1 MKKRFIIIILALV
14 ASFASAQNGV
24 TFVVDENLA
33 PIDEDALD
41 MEDSQLRGSSALYGI
56 FREEGVLE
64 PIWIAKSFSDD
75 ERFYTFKGKDVFFQT
90 IVRAY
95 AEHRPLVLSPDM
107 VWLLISQGF
116 ARYVNAHS
124 DELRDQ
130 IVSHTEKM
138 DLVVET
144 TKNLLYEDADW
155 KKLIAGFAAQIS
167 EYTKGDIA
175 KTITADFTTTGVT
188 ERIAS
193 QVTLMETVKTY
204 FDYVIHYLGCGI
216 PSITLKGTPQ
226 DWQKVLEKTEQL
238 EKYGMGDWIK
248 SLNPILTEFIKA
260 SEGKPNQA
268 FWQNM
273 VKKEN
278 PDKLVGNKICDLR
291 KPTVLDGWML
301 KLFPDEN
308 GQTLDQVP
316 HTHEMPSERVYVDF
330 RYQVID
336 IANGNVLVDTPMELI
351 AGYIGT
357 EVDTLTHALTPKMGW
372 MVRQVESNEK
382 IVESLKKKAEEDSF
396 EGLDL
401 RVNRVPEHLAQL
413 KYIKRLTLNFTNK
426 VTLPEWFYGLQ
437 IDNLTIGGEMSE
449 EQEAAIWKHFPN
461 AILNY
466 KGAASMNFKN
476 NSDLEIIPNTGSLGR
491 QSLPSSPAKVKKA
504 KVGKLKAGDKI
515 SGTLSDG
522 MGPLFGATVCEI
534 DAKGRIIESAI
545 TDNNGQFTMKVQ
557 NPDDSLRFSYVG
569 MKTTKLAIDKTEY
582 KIKLQPVRRL
592 DDLMIKQK
600 RQSEPSTLPIPQREI
615 SYKDLDQIMEERGMV
630 KAEDL
635 ELEGDPVISN
645 RNNPRGLISL
655 TDEEQALVTSV
666 NDLGFNLIRTISLLD
681 PKSILLSPLGMTFAL
696 GQINNGAAGET
707 RKQINQVLGCKDK
720 ETAKINM
727 FCRKMLTE
735 APQLDKTTQLEI
747 TNEFISPKSFTP
759 KPAFTQVVKD
769 SYDTKFE
776 TSESEALKFTLK
788 NTIYFKGI
796 WADKFRKINT
806 KDEVFRCESGME
818 TTVPMMNQ
826 FHQFFYTENDLCQAL
841 CLPYS
846 NGAYQMIVLLPK
858 EEKTVCNVAWSLTAD
873 SWKKMYA
880 QMQRIDVDVKLPRF
894 ETESEEN
901 LAGTMTPLMPNA
913 FRMDKA
919 DFSNL
924 FDVKSCI
931 DRIKQVGHIKVD
943 ETGAEASVITSL
955 QGDLGSVKTVQPET
969 VRFHANHPFLYF
981 IREYSTGTIFFIGQY
996 MGS

>member
-1 MKKRFIIIILALV
+1 MKKSFIIIILALV

-124 DELRDQ
+124 DELRNQ

-144 TKNLLYEDADW
+144 EKDLLHEDADW
-155 KKLIAGFAAQIS
+155 KKLIAGFAAQIN
-167 EYTKGDIA
+167 EYTKGDVA

-188 ERIAS
+188 ERIVS

-204 FDYVIHYLGCGI
+204 FDYVVHYMGCGI
-216 PSITLKGTPQ
+216 PSITLMGTPQ

-238 EKYGMGDWIK
+238 EKYGMGDWFK
-248 SLNPILTEFIKA
+248 SLKPILTEFIKA

-278 PDKLVGNKICDLR
+278 PDKLVGNKVCDFR

-316 HTHEMPSERVYVDF
+316 HIHEMPSERVYVDF

-336 IANGNVLVDTPMELI
+336 IANGNVIVDTPMELI

-372 MVRQVESNEK
+372 MVRQIESNEK

-396 EGLDL
+396 DGLDL

-413 KYIKRLTLNFTNK
+413 KYIKRLTLNFTDK
-426 VTLPEWFYGLQ
+426 VALPEWFYGLQ
-437 IDNLTIGGEMSE
+437 IDNLTIKGEMSD
-449 EQEAAIWKHFPN
+449 EQEAAIKKHFPKADIRRIRKTLIVTN
-461 AILNY
+461 EPLIIVD
-466 KGAASMNFKN
+466 SVIFK
-476 NSDLEIIPNTGSLGR
+476 
-491 QSLPSSPAKVKKA
+491 
-504 KVGKLKAGDKI
+504 GKL
-515 SGTLSDG
+515 SDIDPATIKSQRVLKDAAATAVYG
-522 MGPLFGATVCEI
+522 SQGANGVIEI
-534 DAKGRIIESAI
+534 
-545 TDNNGQFTMKVQ
+545 
-557 NPDDSLRFSYVG
+557 
-569 MKTTKLAIDKTEY
+569 TTK
-582 KIKLQPVRRL
+582 
-592 DDLMIKQK
+592 
-600 RQSEPSTLPIPQREI
+600 QREVTNAVMPFSMKEI
-615 SYKDLDQIMEERGMV
+615 EAFEIE
-630 KAEDL
+630 A
-635 ELEGDPVISN
+635 EGDGVPN
-645 RNNPRGLISL
+645 ENNPRIQINLS
-655 TDEEQALVTSV
+655 DEEQTLVMSV
-666 NDLGFNLIRTISLLD
+666 NDLGFNLFRKVGASE
-681 PKSILLSPLGMTFAL
+681 SILLSPLGMTYAL
-696 GQINNGAAGET
+696 GLINNGAAGKT
-707 RKQINQVLGCKDK
+707 RTQINQVLGCDDK
-720 ETAKINM
+720 KAANINK

-735 APQLDKTTQLEI
+735 TPKLDKLATI
-747 TNEFISPKSFTP
+747 DISNEFTSHKNIQP
-759 KPAFTQVVKD
+759 KPAFKEVAKD
-769 SYDTKFE
+769 SYDTKFMA
-776 TSESEALKFTLK
+776 SESDQLKFTLV
-788 NTIYFKGI
+788 NTINFKGI
-796 WADKFRKINT
+796 WTDKFPKAYT
-806 KDEVFRCESGME
+806 QDEMFKGEDGKE
-818 TTVPMMNQ
+818 QTVPMMNQ
-826 FHQFFYTENDLCQAL
+826 THQFFYTENDLCQTL

-858 EEKTVCNVAWSLTAD
+858 EGKTVKEVAQSLTAD
-873 SWKKMYA
+873 SWEKMYD
-880 QMQRIDVDVKLPRF
+880 QMRRVRVDVKLPRF
-894 ETESEEN
+894 ESESEVN
-901 LAGTMTPLMPNA
+901 LTGIMSALMPNA
-913 FRMDKA
+913 FNMKKA

-924 FDVKSCI
+924 FDLESCI
-931 DRIKQVGHIKVD
+931 EMIKQKGRIKVD
-943 ETGAEASVITSL
+943 ETGTEAWVATAL
-955 QGDLGSVKTVQPET
+955 QGRIAGLDFTKPET
-969 VRFHANHPFLYF
+969 IVFHATHPFLYF
-981 IREYSTGTIFFIGQY
+981 IREWSTSTIFFIGQY
-996 MGS
+996 MGTTSPTNL

>member
-1 MKKRFIIIILALV
+1 MKKSFIIIILALV

-155 KKLIAGFAAQIS
+155 KKLIAGFAAQIN
-167 EYTKGDIA
+167 EYTKGDVA

-188 ERIAS
+188 ERIVS

-204 FDYVIHYLGCGI
+204 FDYVVHYMGCGI
-216 PSITLKGTPQ
+216 PSITLMGTPQ

-238 EKYGMGDWIK
+238 EKYGMGDWFK
-248 SLNPILTEFIKA
+248 SLKPILTEFIKA

-273 VKKEN
+273 VKKEH
-278 PDKLVGNKICDLR
+278 PDKLVGNKVCDFR

-308 GQTLDQVP
+308 GLTLDQVP
-316 HTHEMPSERVYVDF
+316 HIHEMPSERVYVDF

-336 IANGNVLVDTPMELI
+336 IANGNVIVDTPMELI

-372 MVRQVESNEK
+372 MVRQIESNEK

-396 EGLDL
+396 DGLDL

-413 KYIKRLTLNFTNK
+413 KYIKRLTLNFTDK
-426 VTLPEWFYGLQ
+426 VALPEWFYGLQ
-437 IDNLTIGGEMSE
+437 IDNLTIKGEMSD
-449 EQEAAIWKHFPN
+449 EQEAAIKKHFPKADIRRIRKTLIVTN
-461 AILNY
+461 EPLIIVD
-466 KGAASMNFKN
+466 SVIFK
-476 NSDLEIIPNTGSLGR
+476 
-491 QSLPSSPAKVKKA
+491 
-504 KVGKLKAGDKI
+504 GKL
-515 SGTLSDG
+515 SDID
-522 MGPLFGATVCEI
+522 PATIKSQRVLKDAAATAVYGSQGKNGVIEI
-534 DAKGRIIESAI
+534 
-545 TDNNGQFTMKVQ
+545 
-557 NPDDSLRFSYVG
+557 
-569 MKTTKLAIDKTEY
+569 TTK
-582 KIKLQPVRRL
+582 
-592 DDLMIKQK
+592 
-600 RQSEPSTLPIPQREI
+600 QREVTSAVMPFSMKEI
-615 SYKDLDQIMEERGMV
+615 EAFEIE
-630 KAEDL
+630 A
-635 ELEGDPVISN
+635 EGDGVPN
-645 RNNPRGLISL
+645 ENNPRIQVSL
-655 TDEEQALVTSV
+655 SDEEQTLVMSV
-666 NDLGFNLIRTISLLD
+666 NDLGFNLFRKVGAD
-681 PKSILLSPLGMTFAL
+681 ESILLSPLGMTYAL
-696 GQINNGAAGET
+696 GLINNGAAGKT
-707 RKQINQVLGCKDK
+707 RTQINQVLGCDDK
-720 ETAKINM
+720 KAANINK

-735 APQLDKTTQLEI
+735 TPKLDKLATI
-747 TNEFISPKSFTP
+747 DISNEFTSHKNIQP
-759 KPAFTQVVKD
+759 KPAFKEVAKD
-769 SYDTKFE
+769 SYDTKFME
-776 TSESEALKFTLK
+776 SESDQLKFTLV
-788 NTIYFKGI
+788 NTINFKGI
-796 WADKFRKINT
+796 WTDKFPKAYT
-806 KDEVFRCESGME
+806 QDEMFKGEDGKE
-818 TTVPMMNQ
+818 QTVPMMNQ
-826 FHQFFYTENDLCQAL
+826 THQFFYTENDLCQTL

-858 EEKTVCNVAWSLTAD
+858 EGRTVQEVAQSLTAD
-873 SWKKMYA
+873 SWEKMYD
-880 QMQRIDVDVKLPRF
+880 QMRRVRVDVKLPRF
-894 ETESEEN
+894 ESESEVN
-901 LAGTMTPLMPNA
+901 LTGIMSALMPNA
-913 FRMDKA
+913 FNMKKA

-924 FDVKSCI
+924 FDLESCI
-931 DRIKQVGHIKVD
+931 KMIKQKGRIKVD
-943 ETGAEASVITSL
+943 ETGTEAWVATAL
-955 QGDLGSVKTVQPET
+955 QGRIAGLDFTKPET
-969 VRFHANHPFLYF
+969 IVFHATHPFLYF
-981 IREYSTGTIFFIGQY
+981 IREWSTSTIFFIGQY
-996 MGS
+996 MGTTSPTNL

>member
-1 MKKRFIIIILALV
+1 MKKSFIIIILALV

-124 DELRDQ
+124 DELRNQ

-144 TKNLLYEDADW
+144 EKDLLHEDADW
-155 KKLIAGFAAQIS
+155 KKLIAGFAAQIN
-167 EYTKGDIA
+167 EYTKGDVA

-188 ERIAS
+188 ERIVS

-204 FDYVIHYLGCGI
+204 FDYVVHYMGCGI
-216 PSITLKGTPQ
+216 PSITLMGTPQ

-238 EKYGMGDWIK
+238 EKYGMGDWFK
-248 SLNPILTEFIKA
+248 SLKPILTEFIKA

-278 PDKLVGNKICDLR
+278 PDKLVGNKVCDFR

-308 GQTLDQVP
+308 GLTLDQVP
-316 HTHEMPSERVYVDF
+316 HIHEMPSERVYVDF

-336 IANGNVLVDTPMELI
+336 IANGNVIVDTPMELI

-372 MVRQVESNEK
+372 MVRQIESNEK

-396 EGLDL
+396 DGLDL

-413 KYIKRLTLNFTNK
+413 KYIKRLTLNFTDK
-426 VTLPEWFYGLQ
+426 VALPEWFYGLQ
-437 IDNLTIGGEMSE
+437 IDNLTIKGEMSD
-449 EQEAAIWKHFPN
+449 EQEAAIKKHFPKADIRRIRKTLIVTN
-461 AILNY
+461 EPLIIVD
-466 KGAASMNFKN
+466 SVIFK
-476 NSDLEIIPNTGSLGR
+476 
-491 QSLPSSPAKVKKA
+491 
-504 KVGKLKAGDKI
+504 GKL
-515 SGTLSDG
+515 SDIDPATIKSQRVLKDAAATAVYG
-522 MGPLFGATVCEI
+522 SQGANGVIEI
-534 DAKGRIIESAI
+534 
-545 TDNNGQFTMKVQ
+545 
-557 NPDDSLRFSYVG
+557 
-569 MKTTKLAIDKTEY
+569 TTK
-582 KIKLQPVRRL
+582 
-592 DDLMIKQK
+592 
-600 RQSEPSTLPIPQREI
+600 QREVTNAVMPFSMKEI
-615 SYKDLDQIMEERGMV
+615 EAFEIE
-630 KAEDL
+630 A
-635 ELEGDPVISN
+635 EGDGVPN
-645 RNNPRGLISL
+645 ENNPRIQVSL
-655 TDEEQALVTSV
+655 SDEEQTLVMSV
-666 NDLGFNLIRTISLLD
+666 NDLGFNLFRKVGASE
-681 PKSILLSPLGMTFAL
+681 SILLSPLGMTYAL
-696 GQINNGAAGET
+696 GLINNGAAGKT
-707 RKQINQVLGCKDK
+707 RTQINQVLGCDDK
-720 ETAKINM
+720 KAANINK

-735 APQLDKTTQLEI
+735 TPKLDKLATI
-747 TNEFISPKSFTP
+747 DISNEFTSHKNIQP
-759 KPAFTQVVKD
+759 KPAFKEVAKD
-769 SYDTKFE
+769 SYDTKFMA
-776 TSESEALKFTLK
+776 SESDQLKFTLV
-788 NTIYFKGI
+788 NTINFKGI
-796 WADKFRKINT
+796 WTDKFSKAYT
-806 KDEVFRCESGME
+806 QDEMFKGEDGKE
-818 TTVPMMNQ
+818 QTVPMMNQ
-826 FHQFFYTENDLCQAL
+826 THQFFYTENDLCQTL

-858 EEKTVCNVAWSLTAD
+858 EGKTVKEVAQSLTAD
-873 SWKKMYA
+873 SWEKMYD
-880 QMQRIDVDVKLPRF
+880 QMRRVRVDVKLPRF
-894 ETESEEN
+894 ESESEVN
-901 LAGTMTPLMPNA
+901 LTGIMSALMPNA
-913 FRMDKA
+913 FNMKKA

-924 FDVKSCI
+924 FDLESCI
-931 DRIKQVGHIKVD
+931 EMIKQKGRIKVD
-943 ETGAEASVITSL
+943 ETGTEAWVATAL
-955 QGDLGSVKTVQPET
+955 QGRIAGLDFTKPET
-969 VRFHANHPFLYF
+969 IVFHATHPFLYF
-981 IREYSTGTIFFIGQY
+981 IREWSTSTIFFIGQY
-996 MGS
+996 MGT

>member
-1 MKKRFIIIILALV
+1 MKKSFIIIILALV

-124 DELRDQ
+124 DELRNQ

-144 TKNLLYEDADW
+144 KKNLLYEDADW
-155 KKLIAGFAAQIS
+155 KKLIAGFAAQIN
-167 EYTKGDIA
+167 EYTKGDVA

-188 ERIAS
+188 ERIVS

-204 FDYVIHYLGCGI
+204 FDYVVHYMGCGI
-216 PSITLKGTPQ
+216 PSITLMGTPQ

-238 EKYGMGDWIK
+238 EKYGMGDWFK
-248 SLNPILTEFIKA
+248 SLKPILTEFIKA

-278 PDKLVGNKICDLR
+278 PDKLVGNKVCDFR

-316 HTHEMPSERVYVDF
+316 HIHEMPSERVYVDF

-336 IANGNVLVDTPMELI
+336 IANGNVIVDTPMELI

-372 MVRQVESNEK
+372 MVRQIESNEK

-396 EGLDL
+396 DGLDL

-413 KYIKRLTLNFTNK
+413 KYIKRLTLNFTDK
-426 VTLPEWFYGLQ
+426 VALPEWFYGLQ
-437 IDNLTIGGEMSE
+437 IDNLTIKGEMSD
-449 EQEAAIWKHFPN
+449 EQEAAIKKHFPKADIRRIRKTLIVTN
-461 AILNY
+461 EPLIIVD
-466 KGAASMNFKN
+466 SVIFK
-476 NSDLEIIPNTGSLGR
+476 
-491 QSLPSSPAKVKKA
+491 
-504 KVGKLKAGDKI
+504 GKL
-515 SGTLSDG
+515 SDIDPATIKSQRVLKDAAATAVYG
-522 MGPLFGATVCEI
+522 SQGANGVIEI
-534 DAKGRIIESAI
+534 
-545 TDNNGQFTMKVQ
+545 
-557 NPDDSLRFSYVG
+557 
-569 MKTTKLAIDKTEY
+569 TTK
-582 KIKLQPVRRL
+582 
-592 DDLMIKQK
+592 
-600 RQSEPSTLPIPQREI
+600 QREVTNAVMPFSMKEI
-615 SYKDLDQIMEERGMV
+615 EAFEIE
-630 KAEDL
+630 A
-635 ELEGDPVISN
+635 EGDGVPN
-645 RNNPRGLISL
+645 ENNPRIQVSL
-655 TDEEQALVTSV
+655 SDEEQTLVMSV
-666 NDLGFNLIRTISLLD
+666 NDLGFNLFRKVGASE
-681 PKSILLSPLGMTFAL
+681 SILLSPLGMTYAL
-696 GQINNGAAGET
+696 GLINNGAAGKT
-707 RKQINQVLGCKDK
+707 RTQINQVLGCDDK
-720 ETAKINM
+720 KAANINK

-735 APQLDKTTQLEI
+735 TPKLDKLATI
-747 TNEFISPKSFTP
+747 DISNEFTSHKNIQP
-759 KPAFTQVVKD
+759 KPAFKEVAKD
-769 SYDTKFE
+769 SYDTKFMA
-776 TSESEALKFTLK
+776 SESDQLKFTLV
-788 NTIYFKGI
+788 NTINFKGI
-796 WADKFRKINT
+796 WTDKFPKAYT
-806 KDEVFRCESGME
+806 QDEMFKGEDGKE
-818 TTVPMMNQ
+818 QTVPMMNQ
-826 FHQFFYTENDLCQAL
+826 THQFFYTENDLCQTL

-858 EEKTVCNVAWSLTAD
+858 EGKTVKEVAQSLTAD
-873 SWKKMYA
+873 SWEKMYD
-880 QMQRIDVDVKLPRF
+880 QMRRVRVDVKLPRF
-894 ETESEEN
+894 ESESEVN
-901 LAGTMTPLMPNA
+901 LTGIMSALMPNA
-913 FRMDKA
+913 FNMKKA

-924 FDVKSCI
+924 FDLESCI
-931 DRIKQVGHIKVD
+931 EMIKQKGRIKVD
-943 ETGAEASVITSL
+943 ETGTEAWVATAL
-955 QGDLGSVKTVQPET
+955 QGRIAGLDFTKPET
-969 VRFHANHPFLYF
+969 IVFHATHPFLYF
-981 IREYSTGTIFFIGQY
+981 IREWSTSTIFFIGQY
-996 MGS
+996 MGTTSPTNL

>member
-1 MKKRFIIIILALV
+1 MKKSFIIIILALV

-155 KKLIAGFAAQIS
+155 KKLIAGFAAQIN
-167 EYTKGDIA
+167 EYTKGDVA

-188 ERIAS
+188 ERIVS

-204 FDYVIHYLGCGI
+204 FDYVVHYMGCGI
-216 PSITLKGTPQ
+216 PSITLMGTPQ

-238 EKYGMGDWIK
+238 EKYGMGDWFK
-248 SLNPILTEFIKA
+248 SLKPILTEFIKA

-278 PDKLVGNKICDLR
+278 PDKLVGNKVCDFR

-308 GQTLDQVP
+308 GLTLDQVP
-316 HTHEMPSERVYVDF
+316 HIHEMPSERVYVDF

-336 IANGNVLVDTPMELI
+336 IANGNVIVDTPMELI

-372 MVRQVESNEK
+372 MVRQIESNEK

-396 EGLDL
+396 DGLDL

-413 KYIKRLTLNFTNK
+413 KYIKRLTLNFTDK
-426 VTLPEWFYGLQ
+426 VALPEWFYGLQ
-437 IDNLTIGGEMSE
+437 IDNLTIKGEMSD
-449 EQEAAIWKHFPN
+449 EQEAAIKKHFPKADIRRIRKTLIVTN
-461 AILNY
+461 EPLIIVD
-466 KGAASMNFKN
+466 SVIFK
-476 NSDLEIIPNTGSLGR
+476 
-491 QSLPSSPAKVKKA
+491 
-504 KVGKLKAGDKI
+504 GKL
-515 SGTLSDG
+515 SDIDPATIKSQRVLKDAAATAVYG
-522 MGPLFGATVCEI
+522 SQGANGVIEI
-534 DAKGRIIESAI
+534 
-545 TDNNGQFTMKVQ
+545 
-557 NPDDSLRFSYVG
+557 
-569 MKTTKLAIDKTEY
+569 TTK
-582 KIKLQPVRRL
+582 
-592 DDLMIKQK
+592 
-600 RQSEPSTLPIPQREI
+600 QREVTNAVMPFSMKEI
-615 SYKDLDQIMEERGMV
+615 EAFEIE
-630 KAEDL
+630 A
-635 ELEGDPVISN
+635 EGDGVPN
-645 RNNPRGLISL
+645 ENNPRIQVSL
-655 TDEEQALVTSV
+655 SDEEQTLVMSV
-666 NDLGFNLIRTISLLD
+666 NDLGFNLFRKVGASE
-681 PKSILLSPLGMTFAL
+681 SILLSPLGMTYAL
-696 GQINNGAAGET
+696 GLINNGAAGKT
-707 RKQINQVLGCKDK
+707 RTQINQVLGCDDK
-720 ETAKINM
+720 KAANINK

-735 APQLDKTTQLEI
+735 TPKLDKLATI
-747 TNEFISPKSFTP
+747 DISNEFTSHKNIQP
-759 KPAFTQVVKD
+759 KPAFKEVAKD
-769 SYDTKFE
+769 SYDTKFMA
-776 TSESEALKFTLK
+776 SESDQLKFTLV
-788 NTIYFKGI
+788 NTINFKGI
-796 WADKFRKINT
+796 WTDKFPKAYT
-806 KDEVFRCESGME
+806 QDEMFKGEDGKE
-818 TTVPMMNQ
+818 QTVPMMNQ
-826 FHQFFYTENDLCQAL
+826 THQFFYTENDLCQTL

-858 EEKTVCNVAWSLTAD
+858 EGKTVKEVAQSLTAD
-873 SWKKMYA
+873 SWEKMYD
-880 QMQRIDVDVKLPRF
+880 QMRRVRVDVKLPRF
-894 ETESEEN
+894 ESESEVN
-901 LAGTMTPLMPNA
+901 LTGIMSALMPNA
-913 FRMDKA
+913 FNMKKA

-924 FDVKSCI
+924 FDLESCI
-931 DRIKQVGHIKVD
+931 EMIKQKGRIKVD
-943 ETGAEASVITSL
+943 ETGTEAWVATAL
-955 QGDLGSVKTVQPET
+955 QGRIAGLDFTKPET
-969 VRFHANHPFLYF
+969 IVFHATHPFLYF
-981 IREYSTGTIFFIGQY
+981 IREWSTSTIFFIGQY
-996 MGS
+996 MGT

>member
-1 MKKRFIIIILALV
+1 MKKSFIIIILALV

-155 KKLIAGFAAQIS
+155 KKLIAGFAAQIN
-167 EYTKGDIA
+167 EYTKGDVA

-188 ERIAS
+188 ERIVS

-204 FDYVIHYLGCGI
+204 FDYVVHYMGCGI
-216 PSITLKGTPQ
+216 PSITLMGTPQ

-238 EKYGMGDWIK
+238 EKYGMGDWFK
-248 SLNPILTEFIKA
+248 SLKPILTEFIKA

-278 PDKLVGNKICDLR
+278 PDKLVGNKVCDFR

-308 GQTLDQVP
+308 GLTLDQVP
-316 HTHEMPSERVYVDF
+316 HIHEMPSERVYVDF

-336 IANGNVLVDTPMELI
+336 IANGNVIVDTPMELI

-372 MVRQVESNEK
+372 MVRQIESNEK

-396 EGLDL
+396 DGLDL

-413 KYIKRLTLNFTNK
+413 KYIKRLTLNFTDK
-426 VTLPEWFYGLQ
+426 VALPEWFYGLQ
-437 IDNLTIGGEMSE
+437 IDNLTIKGEMSD
-449 EQEAAIWKHFPN
+449 EQEAAIKKHFPKADIRRIRKTLIVTN
-461 AILNY
+461 EPLIIVD
-466 KGAASMNFKN
+466 SVIFK
-476 NSDLEIIPNTGSLGR
+476 
-491 QSLPSSPAKVKKA
+491 
-504 KVGKLKAGDKI
+504 GKL
-515 SGTLSDG
+515 SDID
-522 MGPLFGATVCEI
+522 PATIKSQRVLKDAAATAVYGSQGKNGVIEI
-534 DAKGRIIESAI
+534 
-545 TDNNGQFTMKVQ
+545 
-557 NPDDSLRFSYVG
+557 
-569 MKTTKLAIDKTEY
+569 TTK
-582 KIKLQPVRRL
+582 
-592 DDLMIKQK
+592 
-600 RQSEPSTLPIPQREI
+600 QREVTNAVMPFSMKEI
-615 SYKDLDQIMEERGMV
+615 EAFEIE
-630 KAEDL
+630 A
-635 ELEGDPVISN
+635 EGDGVPN
-645 RNNPRGLISL
+645 ENNPRIQINLS
-655 TDEEQALVTSV
+655 DEEQTLVMSV
-666 NDLGFNLIRTISLLD
+666 NDLGFNLFR
-681 PKSILLSPLGMTFAL
+681 KVGAGESILLSPLGMTYAL
-696 GQINNGAAGET
+696 GLINNGAAGKT
-707 RKQINQVLGCKDK
+707 RTQINQVLGCDDK
-720 ETAKINM
+720 KAANINK

-735 APQLDKTTQLEI
+735 TPKLDKLATI
-747 TNEFISPKSFTP
+747 DISNEFTSHKNIQP
-759 KPAFTQVVKD
+759 KPAFKEVAKD
-769 SYDTKFE
+769 SYDTKFMA
-776 TSESEALKFTLK
+776 SESDQLKFTLV
-788 NTIYFKGI
+788 NTINFKGI
-796 WADKFRKINT
+796 WTDKFPKAYT
-806 KDEVFRCESGME
+806 QDEMFKGEDGKE
-818 TTVPMMNQ
+818 QTVPMMNQ
-826 FHQFFYTENDLCQAL
+826 THQFFYTENDLCQTL

-858 EEKTVCNVAWSLTAD
+858 EGRTVQEVAQSLTAD
-873 SWKKMYA
+873 SWEKMYD
-880 QMQRIDVDVKLPRF
+880 QMRRVRVDVKLPRF
-894 ETESEEN
+894 ESESEVN
-901 LAGTMTPLMPNA
+901 LTGIMSALMPNA
-913 FRMDKA
+913 FNMKKA

-924 FDVKSCI
+924 FDLESCI
-931 DRIKQVGHIKVD
+931 EMIKQKGRIKVD
-943 ETGAEASVITSL
+943 ETGTEAWVATAL
-955 QGDLGSVKTVQPET
+955 QGRIAGLDFTKPET
-969 VRFHANHPFLYF
+969 IVFHATHPFLYF
-981 IREYSTGTIFFIGQY
+981 IREWSTSTIFFIGQY

>member
-1 MKKRFIIIILALV
+1 MKKSFIIIILALV

-56 FREEGVLE
+56 FRDEGVLE

-155 KKLIAGFAAQIS
+155 KKLIAGFAAQIN
-167 EYTKGDIA
+167 EYTKGDVG

-188 ERIAS
+188 ERIVS

-204 FDYVIHYLGCGI
+204 FDYVVHYMGCGI
-216 PSITLKGTPQ
+216 PSITLMGTPQ

-238 EKYGMGDWIK
+238 EKYGMGDWFK
-248 SLNPILTEFIKA
+248 SLKPILTEFIKA

-273 VKKEN
+273 VKKEH
-278 PDKLVGNKICDLR
+278 PDKLVGNKVCDFR

-308 GQTLDQVP
+308 GLTLDQVP
-316 HTHEMPSERVYVDF
+316 HIHEMPSERVYVDF

-336 IANGNVLVDTPMELI
+336 IANGNVIVDTPMELI

-372 MVRQVESNEK
+372 MVRQIESNEK

-396 EGLDL
+396 DGLDL

-413 KYIKRLTLNFTNK
+413 KYIKRLTLNFTDK
-426 VTLPEWFYGLQ
+426 VALPEWFYGLQ
-437 IDNLTIGGEMSE
+437 IDNLTIKGEMSD
-449 EQEAAIWKHFPN
+449 EQEAAIKKHFPKADIRRIRKTLIVTN
-461 AILNY
+461 EPLIIVD
-466 KGAASMNFKN
+466 SVIFK
-476 NSDLEIIPNTGSLGR
+476 
-491 QSLPSSPAKVKKA
+491 
-504 KVGKLKAGDKI
+504 GKL
-515 SGTLSDG
+515 SDIDPATIKSQRVLKDAAATAVYG
-522 MGPLFGATVCEI
+522 SQGANGVIEI
-534 DAKGRIIESAI
+534 
-545 TDNNGQFTMKVQ
+545 
-557 NPDDSLRFSYVG
+557 
-569 MKTTKLAIDKTEY
+569 TTK
-582 KIKLQPVRRL
+582 
-592 DDLMIKQK
+592 
-600 RQSEPSTLPIPQREI
+600 QREVTNAVMPFSMKEI
-615 SYKDLDQIMEERGMV
+615 EAFEIE
-630 KAEDL
+630 A
-635 ELEGDPVISN
+635 EGDGVPN
-645 RNNPRGLISL
+645 ENNPRIQVSL
-655 TDEEQALVTSV
+655 SDEEQTLVMSV
-666 NDLGFNLIRTISLLD
+666 NDLGFNLFRKVGASE
-681 PKSILLSPLGMTFAL
+681 SILLSPLGMTYAL
-696 GQINNGAAGET
+696 GLINNGAAGKT
-707 RKQINQVLGCKDK
+707 RTQINQVLGCDDK
-720 ETAKINM
+720 KAANINK

-735 APQLDKTTQLEI
+735 TPKLDKLATI
-747 TNEFISPKSFTP
+747 DISNEFTSHKNIQP
-759 KPAFTQVVKD
+759 KPAFKEVAKD
-769 SYDTKFE
+769 SYDTKFMA
-776 TSESEALKFTLK
+776 SESDQLKFTLV
-788 NTIYFKGI
+788 NTINFKGI
-796 WADKFRKINT
+796 WTDKFSKAYT
-806 KDEVFRCESGME
+806 QDEMFKGEDGKE
-818 TTVPMMNQ
+818 QTVPMMNQ
-826 FHQFFYTENDLCQAL
+826 THQFFYTENDLCQTL

-858 EEKTVCNVAWSLTAD
+858 EGKTVKEVAQSLTAD
-873 SWKKMYA
+873 SWEKMYD
-880 QMQRIDVDVKLPRF
+880 QMRRVRVDVKLPRF
-894 ETESEEN
+894 ESESEVN
-901 LAGTMTPLMPNA
+901 LTGIMSALMPNA
-913 FRMDKA
+913 FNMKKA

-924 FDVKSCI
+924 FDLESCI
-931 DRIKQVGHIKVD
+931 KIIKQKGRIKVD
-943 ETGAEASVITSL
+943 ETGTEAWVATAL
-955 QGDLGSVKTVQPET
+955 QGRIAGLDFTKPET
-969 VRFHANHPFLYF
+969 IVFHATHPFLYF
-981 IREYSTGTIFFIGQY
+981 IREWSTSTIFFIGQY
-996 MGS
+996 MGTTSPTNL

>member
-1 MKKRFIIIILALV
+1 MKKSFIIIILALV

-155 KKLIAGFAAQIS
+155 KKLIAGFAAQIN
-167 EYTKGDIA
+167 EYTKGDVA

-188 ERIAS
+188 ERIVS

-204 FDYVIHYLGCGI
+204 FDYVVHYMGCGI
-216 PSITLKGTPQ
+216 PSITLMGTPQ

-238 EKYGMGDWIK
+238 EKYGMGDWFK
-248 SLNPILTEFIKA
+248 SLKPILTEFIKA

-278 PDKLVGNKICDLR
+278 PDKLVGNKVCDFR

-316 HTHEMPSERVYVDF
+316 HIHEMPSERVYVDF

-336 IANGNVLVDTPMELI
+336 IANGNVIVDTPMELI

-357 EVDTLTHALTPKMGW
+357 EVDTLTHALTSKMGW
-372 MVRQVESNEK
+372 MVRQIESNEK

-396 EGLDL
+396 DGLDL

-413 KYIKRLTLNFTNK
+413 KYIKRLTLNFTDK
-426 VTLPEWFYGLQ
+426 VALPEWFYGLQ
-437 IDNLTIGGEMSE
+437 IDNLTIKGEMSD
-449 EQEAAIWKHFPN
+449 EQEAAIKKHFPKADIRRIRKTQIVTN
-461 AILNY
+461 EPLIIVD
-466 KGAASMNFKN
+466 SVIFK
-476 NSDLEIIPNTGSLGR
+476 
-491 QSLPSSPAKVKKA
+491 
-504 KVGKLKAGDKI
+504 GKLSDIDPATIKSQRVLKDAAATAVYGSQGKNGVI
-515 SGTLSDG
+515 EITTKGFVKQREVTSAVMPFSMKEIEAFEIEAEGDG
-522 MGPLFGATVCEI
+522 MPNE
-534 DAKGRIIESAI
+534 
-545 TDNNGQFTMKVQ
+545 
-557 NPDDSLRFSYVG
+557 
-569 MKTTKLAIDKTEY
+569 
-582 KIKLQPVRRL
+582 
-592 DDLMIKQK
+592 
-600 RQSEPSTLPIPQREI
+600 
-615 SYKDLDQIMEERGMV
+615 
-630 KAEDL
+630 
-635 ELEGDPVISN
+635 
-645 RNNPRGLISL
+645 NNPRIQVSL
-655 TDEEQALVTSV
+655 SDEEQTLVMSV
-666 NDLGFNLIRTISLLD
+666 NDLGFNLFRKVGAD
-681 PKSILLSPLGMTFAL
+681 ESILLSPLGMTYAL
-696 GQINNGAAGET
+696 GLINNGAAGKT
-707 RKQINQVLGCKDK
+707 RTQINQVLGCDDK
-720 ETAKINM
+720 KAANINK

-735 APQLDKTTQLEI
+735 TPKLDKLATI
-747 TNEFISPKSFTP
+747 DISNEFTSHKNIQP
-759 KPAFTQVVKD
+759 KPAFKEVAKD
-769 SYDTKFE
+769 SYDTKFMA
-776 TSESEALKFTLK
+776 SESDQLKFTLV
-788 NTIYFKGI
+788 NTINFKGI
-796 WADKFRKINT
+796 WTDKFPKSYT
-806 KDEVFRCESGME
+806 QDEMFKGEDGKE
-818 TTVPMMNQ
+818 QTVPMMNQ
-826 FHQFFYTENDLCQAL
+826 THQFFYTENDLCQTL

-858 EEKTVCNVAWSLTAD
+858 EGRTVQEVAQSLTAD
-873 SWKKMYA
+873 SWEKMYD
-880 QMQRIDVDVKLPRF
+880 QMRRVRVDVKLPRF
-894 ETESEEN
+894 ESESEVN
-901 LAGTMTPLMPNA
+901 LTGIMSALMPNA
-913 FRMDKA
+913 FNMKKA

-924 FDVKSCI
+924 FDLESCI
-931 DRIKQVGHIKVD
+931 KMIKQKGRIKVD
-943 ETGAEASVITSL
+943 ETGTEAWVATAL
-955 QGDLGSVKTVQPET
+955 QGRIAGLDFTKPET
-969 VRFHANHPFLYF
+969 IVFHATHPFLYF
-981 IREYSTGTIFFIGQY
+981 IREWSTSTIFFIGQY
-996 MGS
+996 MGTTSPTNL

>member
-1 MKKRFIIIILALV
+1 MKKSFIIIILALV

-124 DELRDQ
+124 DELRNQ

-144 TKNLLYEDADW
+144 EKDLLHEDADW
-155 KKLIAGFAAQIS
+155 KKLIAGFAAQIN
-167 EYTKGDIA
+167 EYTKGDVA

-188 ERIAS
+188 ERIVS

-204 FDYVIHYLGCGI
+204 FDYVVHYMGCGI
-216 PSITLKGTPQ
+216 PSITLMGTPQ

-238 EKYGMGDWIK
+238 EKYGMGDWFK
-248 SLNPILTEFIKA
+248 SLKPILTEFIKA

-278 PDKLVGNKICDLR
+278 PDKLVGNKVCDFR

-316 HTHEMPSERVYVDF
+316 HIHEMPSERVYVDF

-336 IANGNVLVDTPMELI
+336 IANGNVIVDTPMELI

-372 MVRQVESNEK
+372 MVRQIESNEK

-396 EGLDL
+396 DGLDL

-413 KYIKRLTLNFTNK
+413 KYIKRLTLNFTDK
-426 VTLPEWFYGLQ
+426 VALPEWFYGLQ
-437 IDNLTIGGEMSE
+437 IDNLTIKGEMSD
-449 EQEAAIWKHFPN
+449 EQEAAIKKHFPKADIRRIRKTLIVTN
-461 AILNY
+461 EPLIIVD
-466 KGAASMNFKN
+466 SVIFK
-476 NSDLEIIPNTGSLGR
+476 
-491 QSLPSSPAKVKKA
+491 
-504 KVGKLKAGDKI
+504 GKL
-515 SGTLSDG
+515 SDIDPATIKSQRVLKDAAATAVYG
-522 MGPLFGATVCEI
+522 SQGANGVIEI
-534 DAKGRIIESAI
+534 
-545 TDNNGQFTMKVQ
+545 
-557 NPDDSLRFSYVG
+557 
-569 MKTTKLAIDKTEY
+569 TTK
-582 KIKLQPVRRL
+582 
-592 DDLMIKQK
+592 
-600 RQSEPSTLPIPQREI
+600 QREVTNAVMPFSMKEI
-615 SYKDLDQIMEERGMV
+615 EAFEIE
-630 KAEDL
+630 A
-635 ELEGDPVISN
+635 EGDGVPN
-645 RNNPRGLISL
+645 ENNPRIQVSL
-655 TDEEQALVTSV
+655 SDEEQTLVMSV
-666 NDLGFNLIRTISLLD
+666 NDLGFNLFRKVGASE
-681 PKSILLSPLGMTFAL
+681 SILLSPLGMTYAL
-696 GQINNGAAGET
+696 GLINNGAAGKT
-707 RKQINQVLGCKDK
+707 RTQINQVLGCDDK
-720 ETAKINM
+720 KAANINK

-735 APQLDKTTQLEI
+735 TPKLDKLATI
-747 TNEFISPKSFTP
+747 DISNEFTSHKNIQP
-759 KPAFTQVVKD
+759 KPAFKEVAKD
-769 SYDTKFE
+769 SYDTKFMA
-776 TSESEALKFTLK
+776 SESDQLKFTLV
-788 NTIYFKGI
+788 NTINFKGI
-796 WADKFRKINT
+796 WTDKFPKAYT
-806 KDEVFRCESGME
+806 QDEMFKGEDGKE
-818 TTVPMMNQ
+818 QTVPMMNQ
-826 FHQFFYTENDLCQAL
+826 THQFFYTENDLCQTL

-858 EEKTVCNVAWSLTAD
+858 EGKTVKEVAQSLTAD
-873 SWKKMYA
+873 SWEKMYD
-880 QMQRIDVDVKLPRF
+880 QMRRVRVDVKLPRF
-894 ETESEEN
+894 ESESEVN
-901 LAGTMTPLMPNA
+901 LTGIMSALMPNA
-913 FRMDKA
+913 FNMKKA

-924 FDVKSCI
+924 FDLESCI
-931 DRIKQVGHIKVD
+931 EMIKQKGRIKVD
-943 ETGAEASVITSL
+943 ETGTEAWVATAL
-955 QGDLGSVKTVQPET
+955 QGRIAGLDFTKPET
-969 VRFHANHPFLYF
+969 IVFHATHPFLYF
-981 IREYSTGTIFFIGQY
+981 IREWSTSTIFFIGQY
-996 MGS
+996 MGTTSPTNL

>member
-1 MKKRFIIIILALV
+1 MKKSFIIIILALV

-56 FREEGVLE
+56 FRDEGVLE

-144 TKNLLYEDADW
+144 KKNLLYEDADW
-155 KKLIAGFAAQIS
+155 KKLIAGFAAQIN
-167 EYTKGDIA
+167 EYTKGDVA

-188 ERIAS
+188 ERIVS

-204 FDYVIHYLGCGI
+204 FDYVVHYMGCGI
-216 PSITLKGTPQ
+216 PSITLMGTPQ

-238 EKYGMGDWIK
+238 EKYGMGDWFK
-248 SLNPILTEFIKA
+248 SLKPILTEFIKA

-278 PDKLVGNKICDLR
+278 PDKLVGNKVCDFR

-316 HTHEMPSERVYVDF
+316 HIHEMPSERVYVDF

-336 IANGNVLVDTPMELI
+336 IANGNVIVDTPMELI

-372 MVRQVESNEK
+372 MVRQIESNEK

-396 EGLDL
+396 DGLDL

-413 KYIKRLTLNFTNK
+413 KYIKRLTLNFTDK
-426 VTLPEWFYGLQ
+426 VALPEWFYGLQ
-437 IDNLTIGGEMSE
+437 IDNLTIKGEMSD
-449 EQEAAIWKHFPN
+449 EQEAAIKKHFPKADIRRIRKTLIVTN
-461 AILNY
+461 EPLIIVD
-466 KGAASMNFKN
+466 SVIFK
-476 NSDLEIIPNTGSLGR
+476 
-491 QSLPSSPAKVKKA
+491 
-504 KVGKLKAGDKI
+504 GKL
-515 SGTLSDG
+515 SDID
-522 MGPLFGATVCEI
+522 PATIKSQRVLKDAAATAVYGSQGKNGVIEI
-534 DAKGRIIESAI
+534 
-545 TDNNGQFTMKVQ
+545 
-557 NPDDSLRFSYVG
+557 
-569 MKTTKLAIDKTEY
+569 TTK
-582 KIKLQPVRRL
+582 
-592 DDLMIKQK
+592 
-600 RQSEPSTLPIPQREI
+600 QREVTNAVMPFSMKEI
-615 SYKDLDQIMEERGMV
+615 EAFEIE
-630 KAEDL
+630 A
-635 ELEGDPVISN
+635 EGDGVPN
-645 RNNPRGLISL
+645 ENNPRIQINLS
-655 TDEEQALVTSV
+655 DEEQTLVMSV
-666 NDLGFNLIRTISLLD
+666 NDLGFNLFRKVGAD
-681 PKSILLSPLGMTFAL
+681 ESILLSPLGMTYAL
-696 GQINNGAAGET
+696 GLINNGAGGKT
-707 RKQINQVLGCKDK
+707 RTQINQVLGCDDK
-720 ETAKINM
+720 KAANINK

-735 APQLDKTTQLEI
+735 TPKLDKLATI
-747 TNEFISPKSFTP
+747 DISNEFTSHKNYKP
-759 KPAFTQVVKD
+759 KPAFKEVAKD
-769 SYDTKFE
+769 SYDTKFMA
-776 TSESEALKFTLK
+776 SESDQLKFTLV
-788 NTIYFKGI
+788 NTINFKGI
-796 WADKFRKINT
+796 WTDKFSKAYT
-806 KDEVFRCESGME
+806 QDEMFKGEDGKE
-818 TTVPMMNQ
+818 QTVPMMNQ
-826 FHQFFYTENDLCQAL
+826 THQFFYTENDLCQTL

-858 EEKTVCNVAWSLTAD
+858 EGKTVKEVAQSLTAD
-873 SWKKMYA
+873 SWEKMYD
-880 QMQRIDVDVKLPRF
+880 QMRRVRVDVKLPRF
-894 ETESEEN
+894 ESESEVN
-901 LAGTMTPLMPNA
+901 LTGIMSALMPNA
-913 FRMDKA
+913 FNMKKA

-924 FDVKSCI
+924 FDLESCI
-931 DRIKQVGHIKVD
+931 EMIKQKGRIKVD
-943 ETGAEASVITSL
+943 ETGTEAWVATAL
-955 QGDLGSVKTVQPET
+955 QGRIAGLDFTKPET
-969 VRFHANHPFLYF
+969 IVFHATHPFLYF
-981 IREYSTGTIFFIGQY
+981 IREWSTSTIFFIGQY

>member
-1 MKKRFIIIILALV
+1 MKKSFIIIILALV

-144 TKNLLYEDADW
+144 KKDLLHEDADW
-155 KKLIAGFAAQIS
+155 KKLIAGFAAQIN
-167 EYTKGDIA
+167 EYTKGDVA

-188 ERIAS
+188 ERIVS

-204 FDYVIHYLGCGI
+204 FDYVVHYMGCGI
-216 PSITLKGTPQ
+216 PSITLMGTPQ

-238 EKYGMGDWIK
+238 EKYGMGDWFK
-248 SLNPILTEFIKA
+248 SLKPILTEFIKA

-278 PDKLVGNKICDLR
+278 PDKLVGNKVCDFR

-316 HTHEMPSERVYVDF
+316 HIHEMPSERVYVDF

-336 IANGNVLVDTPMELI
+336 IANGNVIVDTPMELI

-372 MVRQVESNEK
+372 MVRQIESNEK

-396 EGLDL
+396 DGLDL

-413 KYIKRLTLNFTNK
+413 KYIKRLTLNFTDK
-426 VTLPEWFYGLQ
+426 VALPEWFYGLQ
-437 IDNLTIGGEMSE
+437 IDNLTIKGEMSD
-449 EQEAAIWKHFPN
+449 EQEAAIKKHFPKADIRRIRKTLIVTN
-461 AILNY
+461 EPLIIVD
-466 KGAASMNFKN
+466 SVIFK
-476 NSDLEIIPNTGSLGR
+476 
-491 QSLPSSPAKVKKA
+491 
-504 KVGKLKAGDKI
+504 GKL
-515 SGTLSDG
+515 SDIDPATIKSQRVLKDAAATAVYG
-522 MGPLFGATVCEI
+522 SQGANGVIEI
-534 DAKGRIIESAI
+534 
-545 TDNNGQFTMKVQ
+545 
-557 NPDDSLRFSYVG
+557 
-569 MKTTKLAIDKTEY
+569 TTK
-582 KIKLQPVRRL
+582 
-592 DDLMIKQK
+592 
-600 RQSEPSTLPIPQREI
+600 QREVTNAVMPFSMKEI
-615 SYKDLDQIMEERGMV
+615 EAFEIE
-630 KAEDL
+630 A
-635 ELEGDPVISN
+635 EGDGVPN
-645 RNNPRGLISL
+645 ENNPRIQINLS
-655 TDEEQALVTSV
+655 DEEQTLVMSV
-666 NDLGFNLIRTISLLD
+666 NDLGFNLFRKVGASE
-681 PKSILLSPLGMTFAL
+681 SILLSPLGMTYAL
-696 GQINNGAAGET
+696 GLINNGAAGKT
-707 RKQINQVLGCKDK
+707 RTQINQVLGCDDK
-720 ETAKINM
+720 KAANINK

-735 APQLDKTTQLEI
+735 TPKLDKLATI
-747 TNEFISPKSFTP
+747 DISNEFTSHKNYKP
-759 KPAFTQVVKD
+759 KPAFKEVAKD
-769 SYDTKFE
+769 SYDTKFMA
-776 TSESEALKFTLK
+776 SESDQLKFTLV
-788 NTIYFKGI
+788 NTINFKGI
-796 WADKFRKINT
+796 WTDKFPKAYT
-806 KDEVFRCESGME
+806 QDEMFKGEDGKE
-818 TTVPMMNQ
+818 QTVPMMNQ
-826 FHQFFYTENDLCQAL
+826 THQFFYTENDLCQTL

-858 EEKTVCNVAWSLTAD
+858 EGKTVKEVAQSLTAD
-873 SWKKMYA
+873 SWEKMYD
-880 QMQRIDVDVKLPRF
+880 QMRRVRVDVKLPRF
-894 ETESEEN
+894 ESESEVN
-901 LAGTMTPLMPNA
+901 LTGIMSALMPNA
-913 FRMDKA
+913 FNMKKA

-924 FDVKSCI
+924 FDLESCI
-931 DRIKQVGHIKVD
+931 EMIKQKGRIKVD
-943 ETGAEASVITSL
+943 ETGTEAWVATAL
-955 QGDLGSVKTVQPET
+955 QGRIAGLDFTKPET
-969 VRFHANHPFLYF
+969 IVFHATHPFLYF
-981 IREYSTGTIFFIGQY
+981 IREWSTSTIFFIGQY

>member
-1 MKKRFIIIILALV
+1 MKKSFIIIILALV

-138 DLVVET
+138 DLVAET
-144 TKNLLYEDADW
+144 EKDLLHEDADW
-155 KKLIAGFAAQIS
+155 KKLIAGFAAQIN
-167 EYTKGDIA
+167 EYTKGDVA

-188 ERIAS
+188 ERIVS

-204 FDYVIHYLGCGI
+204 FDYVVHYMGCGI
-216 PSITLKGTPQ
+216 PSITLMGTPQ

-238 EKYGMGDWIK
+238 EKYGMGDWFK
-248 SLNPILTEFIKA
+248 SLKPILTEFIKA

-278 PDKLVGNKICDLR
+278 PDKLVGNKVCDFR

-316 HTHEMPSERVYVDF
+316 HIHEMPSERVYVDF

-336 IANGNVLVDTPMELI
+336 IANGNVIVDTPMELI

-372 MVRQVESNEK
+372 MVRQIESNEK

-396 EGLDL
+396 DGLDL

-413 KYIKRLTLNFTNK
+413 KYIKRLTLNFTDK
-426 VTLPEWFYGLQ
+426 VALPEWFYGLQ
-437 IDNLTIGGEMSE
+437 IDNLTIKGEMSD
-449 EQEAAIWKHFPN
+449 EQEAAIKKHFPKADIRRIRKTLIVTN
-461 AILNY
+461 EPLIIVD
-466 KGAASMNFKN
+466 SVIFK
-476 NSDLEIIPNTGSLGR
+476 
-491 QSLPSSPAKVKKA
+491 
-504 KVGKLKAGDKI
+504 GKL
-515 SGTLSDG
+515 SDIDPATIKSQRVLKDAAATAVYG
-522 MGPLFGATVCEI
+522 SQGANGVIEI
-534 DAKGRIIESAI
+534 
-545 TDNNGQFTMKVQ
+545 
-557 NPDDSLRFSYVG
+557 
-569 MKTTKLAIDKTEY
+569 TTK
-582 KIKLQPVRRL
+582 
-592 DDLMIKQK
+592 
-600 RQSEPSTLPIPQREI
+600 QREVTNAVMPFSMKEI
-615 SYKDLDQIMEERGMV
+615 EAFEIE
-630 KAEDL
+630 A
-635 ELEGDPVISN
+635 EGDGVPN
-645 RNNPRGLISL
+645 ENNPRIQVSL
-655 TDEEQALVTSV
+655 SDEEQMLVMSV
-666 NDLGFNLIRTISLLD
+666 NDLGFNLFRKVGASE
-681 PKSILLSPLGMTFAL
+681 SILLSPLGMTYAL
-696 GQINNGAAGET
+696 GLINNGAAGKT
-707 RKQINQVLGCKDK
+707 RTQINQVLGCDDK
-720 ETAKINM
+720 KAANINK

-735 APQLDKTTQLEI
+735 TPKLDKLATI
-747 TNEFISPKSFTP
+747 DISNEFTSHKNIQP
-759 KPAFTQVVKD
+759 KPAFKEVAKD
-769 SYDTKFE
+769 SYDTKFMA
-776 TSESEALKFTLK
+776 SESDQLKFTLV
-788 NTIYFKGI
+788 NTINFKGI
-796 WADKFRKINT
+796 WTDKFSKAYT
-806 KDEVFRCESGME
+806 QDEMFKGEDGKE
-818 TTVPMMNQ
+818 QTVPMMNQ
-826 FHQFFYTENDLCQAL
+826 THQFFYTENDLCQTL

-858 EEKTVCNVAWSLTAD
+858 EGKTVKEVAQSLTAD
-873 SWKKMYA
+873 SWEKMYD
-880 QMQRIDVDVKLPRF
+880 QMRRVRVDVKLPRF
-894 ETESEEN
+894 ESESEVN
-901 LAGTMTPLMPNA
+901 LTGIMSALMPNA
-913 FRMDKA
+913 FNMKKA

-924 FDVKSCI
+924 FDLESCI
-931 DRIKQVGHIKVD
+931 EMIKQKGRIKVD
-943 ETGAEASVITSL
+943 ETGTEAWVATAL
-955 QGDLGSVKTVQPET
+955 QGRIAGLDFTKPET
-969 VRFHANHPFLYF
+969 IVFHATHPFLYF
-981 IREYSTGTIFFIGQY
+981 IREWSTSTIFFIGQY
-996 MGS
+996 MGT

>member
-1 MKKRFIIIILALV
+1 MKKSFIIIILALV

-124 DELRDQ
+124 DELRNQ

-144 TKNLLYEDADW
+144 EKDLLHEDADW
-155 KKLIAGFAAQIS
+155 KKLIAGFAAQIN
-167 EYTKGDIA
+167 EYTKGDVA

-188 ERIAS
+188 ERIVS

-204 FDYVIHYLGCGI
+204 FDYVVHYMGCGI
-216 PSITLKGTPQ
+216 PSITLMGTPQ

-238 EKYGMGDWIK
+238 EKYGMGDWFK
-248 SLNPILTEFIKA
+248 SLKPILTEFIKA

-278 PDKLVGNKICDLR
+278 PDKLVGNKVCDFR

-316 HTHEMPSERVYVDF
+316 HIHEMPSERVYVDF

-336 IANGNVLVDTPMELI
+336 IANGNVIVDTPMELI

-372 MVRQVESNEK
+372 MVRQIESNEK

-396 EGLDL
+396 DGLDL

-413 KYIKRLTLNFTNK
+413 KYIKRLTLNFTDK
-426 VTLPEWFYGLQ
+426 VALPEWFYGLQ
-437 IDNLTIGGEMSE
+437 IDNLTIKGEMSD
-449 EQEAAIWKHFPN
+449 EQEAAIKKHFPKADIRRIRKTLIFTN
-461 AILNY
+461 EPLIIVD
-466 KGAASMNFKN
+466 SVIFK
-476 NSDLEIIPNTGSLGR
+476 
-491 QSLPSSPAKVKKA
+491 
-504 KVGKLKAGDKI
+504 GKL
-515 SGTLSDG
+515 SDIDPATIKSQRVLKDAAATAVYG
-522 MGPLFGATVCEI
+522 SQGANGVIEI
-534 DAKGRIIESAI
+534 
-545 TDNNGQFTMKVQ
+545 
-557 NPDDSLRFSYVG
+557 
-569 MKTTKLAIDKTEY
+569 TTK
-582 KIKLQPVRRL
+582 
-592 DDLMIKQK
+592 
-600 RQSEPSTLPIPQREI
+600 QREVTNAVMPFSMKEI
-615 SYKDLDQIMEERGMV
+615 EAFEIE
-630 KAEDL
+630 A
-635 ELEGDPVISN
+635 EGDGVPN
-645 RNNPRGLISL
+645 ENNPRIQVSL
-655 TDEEQALVTSV
+655 SDEEQTLVMSV
-666 NDLGFNLIRTISLLD
+666 NDLGFNLFRKVGASE
-681 PKSILLSPLGMTFAL
+681 SILLSPLGMTYAL
-696 GQINNGAAGET
+696 GLINNGAAGKT
-707 RKQINQVLGCKDK
+707 RTQINQVLGCDDK
-720 ETAKINM
+720 KAANINK

-735 APQLDKTTQLEI
+735 TPKLDKLATI
-747 TNEFISPKSFTP
+747 DISNEFTSHKNIQP
-759 KPAFTQVVKD
+759 KPAFKEVAKD
-769 SYDTKFE
+769 SYDTKFMA
-776 TSESEALKFTLK
+776 SESDQLKFTLV
-788 NTIYFKGI
+788 NTINFKGI
-796 WADKFRKINT
+796 WTDKFPKAYT
-806 KDEVFRCESGME
+806 QDEMFKGEDGKE
-818 TTVPMMNQ
+818 QTVPMMNQ
-826 FHQFFYTENDLCQAL
+826 THQFFYTENDLCQTL

-858 EEKTVCNVAWSLTAD
+858 EGKTVKEVAQSLTAD
-873 SWKKMYA
+873 SWEKMYD
-880 QMQRIDVDVKLPRF
+880 QMRRVRVDVKLPRF
-894 ETESEEN
+894 ESESEVN
-901 LAGTMTPLMPNA
+901 LTGIMSALMPNA
-913 FRMDKA
+913 FNMKKA

-924 FDVKSCI
+924 FDLESCI
-931 DRIKQVGHIKVD
+931 EMIKQKGRIKVD
-943 ETGAEASVITSL
+943 ETGTEAWVATAL
-955 QGDLGSVKTVQPET
+955 QGRIAGLDFTKPET
-969 VRFHANHPFLYF
+969 IVFHATHPFLYF
-981 IREYSTGTIFFIGQY
+981 IREWSTSTIFFIGQY
-996 MGS
+996 MGTTSPTNL

>member
-1 MKKRFIIIILALV
+1 MKKSFIIIILALV

-144 TKNLLYEDADW
+144 KKNLLYEDADW
-155 KKLIAGFAAQIS
+155 KKLIAGFAAQIN
-167 EYTKGDIA
+167 EYTKGDVA

-188 ERIAS
+188 ERIVS

-204 FDYVIHYLGCGI
+204 FDYVVHYMGCGI
-216 PSITLKGTPQ
+216 PSITLMGTPQ

-238 EKYGMGDWIK
+238 EKYGMGDWFK
-248 SLNPILTEFIKA
+248 SLKPILTEFIKA

-278 PDKLVGNKICDLR
+278 PDKLVGNKVCDFR

-308 GQTLDQVP
+308 GLTLDQVP
-316 HTHEMPSERVYVDF
+316 HIHEMPSERVYVDF

-336 IANGNVLVDTPMELI
+336 IANGNVIVDTPMELI

-372 MVRQVESNEK
+372 MVRQIESNEK

-396 EGLDL
+396 DGLDL

-413 KYIKRLTLNFTNK
+413 KYIKRLTLNFTDK
-426 VTLPEWFYGLQ
+426 VALPEWFYGLQ
-437 IDNLTIGGEMSE
+437 IDNLTIKGEMSD
-449 EQEAAIWKHFPN
+449 EQEAAIKKHFPKADIRRIRKTLIVTN
-461 AILNY
+461 EPLIIVD
-466 KGAASMNFKN
+466 SVIFK
-476 NSDLEIIPNTGSLGR
+476 
-491 QSLPSSPAKVKKA
+491 
-504 KVGKLKAGDKI
+504 GKL
-515 SGTLSDG
+515 SDIDPATIKSQRVLKDAAATAVYG
-522 MGPLFGATVCEI
+522 SQGANGVIEI
-534 DAKGRIIESAI
+534 
-545 TDNNGQFTMKVQ
+545 
-557 NPDDSLRFSYVG
+557 
-569 MKTTKLAIDKTEY
+569 TTK
-582 KIKLQPVRRL
+582 
-592 DDLMIKQK
+592 
-600 RQSEPSTLPIPQREI
+600 QREVTNAVMPFSMKEI
-615 SYKDLDQIMEERGMV
+615 EAFEIE
-630 KAEDL
+630 A
-635 ELEGDPVISN
+635 EGDGVPN
-645 RNNPRGLISL
+645 ENNPRIQINLS
-655 TDEEQALVTSV
+655 DEEQTLVMSV
-666 NDLGFNLIRTISLLD
+666 NDLGFNLFRKVGASE
-681 PKSILLSPLGMTFAL
+681 SILLSPLGMTYAL
-696 GQINNGAAGET
+696 GLINNGAAGKT
-707 RKQINQVLGCKDK
+707 RTQINQVLGCDDK
-720 ETAKINM
+720 KAANINK

-735 APQLDKTTQLEI
+735 TPKLDKLATI
-747 TNEFISPKSFTP
+747 DISNEFTSHKNIQP
-759 KPAFTQVVKD
+759 KPAFKEVAKD
-769 SYDTKFE
+769 SYDTKFMA
-776 TSESEALKFTLK
+776 SESDQLKFTLV
-788 NTIYFKGI
+788 NTINFKGI
-796 WADKFRKINT
+796 WTDKFSKAYT
-806 KDEVFRCESGME
+806 QDEMFKGEDGKE
-818 TTVPMMNQ
+818 QTVPMMNQ
-826 FHQFFYTENDLCQAL
+826 THQFFYTENDLCQTL

-858 EEKTVCNVAWSLTAD
+858 EGKTVKEVAQSLTAD
-873 SWKKMYA
+873 SWEKMYD
-880 QMQRIDVDVKLPRF
+880 QMRRVRVDVKLPRF
-894 ETESEEN
+894 ESESEVN
-901 LAGTMTPLMPNA
+901 LTGIMSALMPNA
-913 FRMDKA
+913 FNMKKA

-924 FDVKSCI
+924 FDLESCI
-931 DRIKQVGHIKVD
+931 EMIKQKGRIKVD
-943 ETGAEASVITSL
+943 ETGTEAWVATAL
-955 QGDLGSVKTVQPET
+955 QGRIAGLDFTKPET
-969 VRFHANHPFLYF
+969 IVFHATHPFLYF
-981 IREYSTGTIFFIGQY
+981 IREWSTSTIFFIGQY

>member
-1 MKKRFIIIILALV
+1 MKKSFIIIILALV

-56 FREEGVLE
+56 FRDEGVLE

-155 KKLIAGFAAQIS
+155 KKLIAGFAAQIN
-167 EYTKGDIA
+167 EYTKGDIG

-188 ERIAS
+188 ERIVS

-204 FDYVIHYLGCGI
+204 FDYVVHYMGCGI
-216 PSITLKGTPQ
+216 PSITLMGTPQ

-238 EKYGMGDWIK
+238 EKYGMGDWFK
-248 SLNPILTEFIKA
+248 SLKPILTEFIKA

-273 VKKEN
+273 VKKEH
-278 PDKLVGNKICDLR
+278 PDKLVGNKVCDFR

-308 GQTLDQVP
+308 GLTLDQVP
-316 HTHEMPSERVYVDF
+316 HIHEMPSERVYVDF

-336 IANGNVLVDTPMELI
+336 IANGNVIVDTPMELI

-372 MVRQVESNEK
+372 MVRQIESNEK

-396 EGLDL
+396 DGLDL

-413 KYIKRLTLNFTNK
+413 KHIKKLTLNFTDK
-426 VTLPEWFYGLQ
+426 VALPEWFYGLQ
-437 IDNLTIGGEMSE
+437 IDNLTIKGEMSD
-449 EQEAAIWKHFPN
+449 EQEAAIKKHFPKADIRRIRKTLIVTN
-461 AILNY
+461 EPLIIVD
-466 KGAASMNFKN
+466 SVIFK
-476 NSDLEIIPNTGSLGR
+476 
-491 QSLPSSPAKVKKA
+491 
-504 KVGKLKAGDKI
+504 GKL
-515 SGTLSDG
+515 SDIDPATIKSQRVLKDAAATAVYG
-522 MGPLFGATVCEI
+522 SQGANGVIEI
-534 DAKGRIIESAI
+534 
-545 TDNNGQFTMKVQ
+545 
-557 NPDDSLRFSYVG
+557 
-569 MKTTKLAIDKTEY
+569 TTK
-582 KIKLQPVRRL
+582 
-592 DDLMIKQK
+592 
-600 RQSEPSTLPIPQREI
+600 QREVTNAVMPFSMKEI
-615 SYKDLDQIMEERGMV
+615 EAFEIE
-630 KAEDL
+630 A
-635 ELEGDPVISN
+635 EGDGVPN
-645 RNNPRGLISL
+645 ENNPRIQVSL
-655 TDEEQALVTSV
+655 SDEEQTLVMSV
-666 NDLGFNLIRTISLLD
+666 NDLGFNLFRKVGASE
-681 PKSILLSPLGMTFAL
+681 SILLSPLGMTYAL
-696 GQINNGAAGET
+696 GLINNGAAGKT
-707 RKQINQVLGCKDK
+707 RTQINQVLGCDDK
-720 ETAKINM
+720 KAANINK

-735 APQLDKTTQLEI
+735 TPKLDKLATI
-747 TNEFISPKSFTP
+747 DISNEFTSHKNIQP
-759 KPAFTQVVKD
+759 KPAFKEVAKD
-769 SYDTKFE
+769 SYDTKFMA
-776 TSESEALKFTLK
+776 SESDQLKFTLV
-788 NTIYFKGI
+788 NTINFKGI
-796 WADKFRKINT
+796 WTDKFSKAYT
-806 KDEVFRCESGME
+806 QDEMFKGEDGKE
-818 TTVPMMNQ
+818 QTVPMMNQ
-826 FHQFFYTENDLCQAL
+826 THQFFYTENDLCQTL

-858 EEKTVCNVAWSLTAD
+858 EGKTVKEVAQSLTAD
-873 SWKKMYA
+873 SWEKMYD
-880 QMQRIDVDVKLPRF
+880 QMRRVRVDVKLPRF
-894 ETESEEN
+894 ESESEVN
-901 LAGTMTPLMPNA
+901 LTGIMSALMPNA
-913 FRMDKA
+913 FNMKKA

-924 FDVKSCI
+924 FDLESCI
-931 DRIKQVGHIKVD
+931 KIIKQKGRIKVD
-943 ETGAEASVITSL
+943 ETGTEAWVATAL
-955 QGDLGSVKTVQPET
+955 QGRIAGLDFTKPET
-969 VRFHANHPFLYF
+969 IVFHATHPFLYF
-981 IREYSTGTIFFIGQY
+981 IREWSTSTIFFIGQY
-996 MGS
+996 MGT

>member
-1 MKKRFIIIILALV
+1 MKKSFIIIILALV

-144 TKNLLYEDADW
+144 KKNLLYEDADW
-155 KKLIAGFAAQIS
+155 KKLIAGFAAQIN
-167 EYTKGDIA
+167 EYTKGDVA

-188 ERIAS
+188 ERIVS

-204 FDYVIHYLGCGI
+204 FDYVVHYMGCGI
-216 PSITLKGTPQ
+216 PSITLMGTPQ

-238 EKYGMGDWIK
+238 EKYGMGDWFK
-248 SLNPILTEFIKA
+248 SLKPILTEFIKA

-278 PDKLVGNKICDLR
+278 PDKLVGNKVCDFR

-316 HTHEMPSERVYVDF
+316 HIHEMPSERVYVDF

-336 IANGNVLVDTPMELI
+336 IANGNVIVDTPMELI

-372 MVRQVESNEK
+372 MVRQIESNEK

-396 EGLDL
+396 DGLDL

-413 KYIKRLTLNFTNK
+413 KYIKRLTLNFTDK
-426 VTLPEWFYGLQ
+426 VALPEWFYGLQ
-437 IDNLTIGGEMSE
+437 IDNLTIKGEMSD
-449 EQEAAIWKHFPN
+449 EQEAAIKKHFPKADIRRIRKTLIVTN
-461 AILNY
+461 EPLIIVD
-466 KGAASMNFKN
+466 SVIFK
-476 NSDLEIIPNTGSLGR
+476 
-491 QSLPSSPAKVKKA
+491 
-504 KVGKLKAGDKI
+504 GKL
-515 SGTLSDG
+515 SDIDPATIKSQRVLKDAAATAVYG
-522 MGPLFGATVCEI
+522 SQGANGVIEI
-534 DAKGRIIESAI
+534 
-545 TDNNGQFTMKVQ
+545 
-557 NPDDSLRFSYVG
+557 
-569 MKTTKLAIDKTEY
+569 TTK
-582 KIKLQPVRRL
+582 
-592 DDLMIKQK
+592 
-600 RQSEPSTLPIPQREI
+600 QREVTNAVMPFSMKEI
-615 SYKDLDQIMEERGMV
+615 EAFEIE
-630 KAEDL
+630 A
-635 ELEGDPVISN
+635 EGDGVPN
-645 RNNPRGLISL
+645 ENNPRIQINLS
-655 TDEEQALVTSV
+655 DEEQTLVMSV
-666 NDLGFNLIRTISLLD
+666 NDLGFNLFRKVGASE
-681 PKSILLSPLGMTFAL
+681 SILLSPLGMTYAL
-696 GQINNGAAGET
+696 GLINNGAAGKT
-707 RKQINQVLGCKDK
+707 RTQINQVLGCDDK
-720 ETAKINM
+720 KAANINK

-735 APQLDKTTQLEI
+735 TPKLDKLATI
-747 TNEFISPKSFTP
+747 DISNEFTSHKNIQP
-759 KPAFTQVVKD
+759 KPAFKEVAKD
-769 SYDTKFE
+769 SYDTKFMA
-776 TSESEALKFTLK
+776 SESDQLKFTLV
-788 NTIYFKGI
+788 NTINFKGI
-796 WADKFRKINT
+796 WTDKFSKAYT
-806 KDEVFRCESGME
+806 QDEMFKGEDGKE
-818 TTVPMMNQ
+818 QTVPMMNQ
-826 FHQFFYTENDLCQAL
+826 THQFFYTENDLCQTL

-858 EEKTVCNVAWSLTAD
+858 EGKTVKEVAQSLTAD
-873 SWKKMYA
+873 SWEKMYD
-880 QMQRIDVDVKLPRF
+880 QMRRVRVDVKLPRF
-894 ETESEEN
+894 ESESEVN
-901 LAGTMTPLMPNA
+901 LTGIMSALMPNA
-913 FRMDKA
+913 FNMKKA

-924 FDVKSCI
+924 FDLESCI
-931 DRIKQVGHIKVD
+931 EMIKQKGRIKVD
-943 ETGAEASVITSL
+943 ETGTEAWVATAL
-955 QGDLGSVKTVQPET
+955 QGRIAGLDFTKPET
-969 VRFHANHPFLYF
+969 IVFHATHPFLYF
-981 IREYSTGTIFFIGQY
+981 IREWSTSTIFFIGQY
-996 MGS
+996 MGTTSPTNL

>member
-1 MKKRFIIIILALV
+1 MKKSFIIIILALV

-124 DELRDQ
+124 DELRNQ

-155 KKLIAGFAAQIS
+155 KKLIAGFAAQIN
-167 EYTKGDIA
+167 EYTKGDVA

-188 ERIAS
+188 ERIVS

-204 FDYVIHYLGCGI
+204 FDYVVHYMGCGI
-216 PSITLKGTPQ
+216 PSITLMGTPQ

-238 EKYGMGDWIK
+238 EKYGMGDWFK
-248 SLNPILTEFIKA
+248 SLKPILTEFIKA

-278 PDKLVGNKICDLR
+278 PDKLVGNKVCDFR

-308 GQTLDQVP
+308 GLTLDQVP
-316 HTHEMPSERVYVDF
+316 HIHEMPSERVYVDF

-336 IANGNVLVDTPMELI
+336 IANGNVIVDTPMELI

-372 MVRQVESNEK
+372 MVRQIESNEK

-396 EGLDL
+396 DGLDL

-413 KYIKRLTLNFTNK
+413 KYIKRLTLNFTDK
-426 VTLPEWFYGLQ
+426 VALPEWFYGLQ
-437 IDNLTIGGEMSE
+437 IDNLTIKGEMSD
-449 EQEAAIWKHFPN
+449 EQEAAIKKHFPKADIRRIRKTLIVTN
-461 AILNY
+461 EPLIIVD
-466 KGAASMNFKN
+466 SVIFK
-476 NSDLEIIPNTGSLGR
+476 
-491 QSLPSSPAKVKKA
+491 
-504 KVGKLKAGDKI
+504 GKL
-515 SGTLSDG
+515 SDIDPATIKSQRVLKDAAATAVYG
-522 MGPLFGATVCEI
+522 SQGANGVIEI
-534 DAKGRIIESAI
+534 
-545 TDNNGQFTMKVQ
+545 
-557 NPDDSLRFSYVG
+557 
-569 MKTTKLAIDKTEY
+569 TTK
-582 KIKLQPVRRL
+582 
-592 DDLMIKQK
+592 
-600 RQSEPSTLPIPQREI
+600 QREVTNAVMPFSMKEI
-615 SYKDLDQIMEERGMV
+615 EAFEIE
-630 KAEDL
+630 A
-635 ELEGDPVISN
+635 EGDGVPN
-645 RNNPRGLISL
+645 ENNPRIQINLS
-655 TDEEQALVTSV
+655 DEEQTLVMSV
-666 NDLGFNLIRTISLLD
+666 NDLGFNLFRKVGASE
-681 PKSILLSPLGMTFAL
+681 SILLSPLGMTYAL
-696 GQINNGAAGET
+696 GLINNGAAGKT
-707 RKQINQVLGCKDK
+707 RTQINQVLGCDDK
-720 ETAKINM
+720 KAANINK

-735 APQLDKTTQLEI
+735 TPKLDKLATI
-747 TNEFISPKSFTP
+747 DISNEFTSHKNIQP
-759 KPAFTQVVKD
+759 KPAFKEVAKD
-769 SYDTKFE
+769 SYDTKFMA
-776 TSESEALKFTLK
+776 SESDQLKFTLV
-788 NTIYFKGI
+788 NTINFKGI
-796 WADKFRKINT
+796 WTDKFPKAYT
-806 KDEVFRCESGME
+806 QDEVFKGEDGKE
-818 TTVPMMNQ
+818 QTVPMMNQ
-826 FHQFFYTENDLCQAL
+826 TRQFYYTENDLCQAL

-858 EEKTVCNVAWSLTAD
+858 EGRTVKEVVQSLTAD
-873 SWKKMYA
+873 SWEKMYD
-880 QMQRIDVDVKLPRF
+880 QMRSVRVDVKLPRF
-894 ETESEEN
+894 ESESEVN
-901 LAGTMTPLMPNA
+901 LTGVMSALMPNA
-913 FRMDKA
+913 FNMKKA

-924 FDVKSCI
+924 FDMESCI
-931 DRIKQVGHIKVD
+931 SMIKQLGRIKVD
-943 ETGAEASVITSL
+943 ETGTEAWVAEAL
-955 QGDLGSVKTVQPET
+955 QGRIAGLDLMKPET
-969 VRFHANHPFLYF
+969 IPFHATHPFLYF
-981 IREYSTGTIFFIGQY
+981 IREWSTGTIFFIGQY

>member
-1 MKKRFIIIILALV
+1 MKKSFIIIILALV

-124 DELRDQ
+124 DELRNQ

-155 KKLIAGFAAQIS
+155 KKLIAGFAAQIN
-167 EYTKGDIA
+167 EYTKGDVA

-188 ERIAS
+188 ERIVS

-204 FDYVIHYLGCGI
+204 FDYVVHYMGCGI
-216 PSITLKGTPQ
+216 PSITLMGTPQ

-238 EKYGMGDWIK
+238 EKYGMGDWFK
-248 SLNPILTEFIKA
+248 SLKPILTEFIKA

-278 PDKLVGNKICDLR
+278 PDKLVGNKVCDFR

-316 HTHEMPSERVYVDF
+316 HIHEMPSERVYVDF

-336 IANGNVLVDTPMELI
+336 IANGNVIVDTPMELI

-372 MVRQVESNEK
+372 MVRQIESNEK

-396 EGLDL
+396 DGLDL

-413 KYIKRLTLNFTNK
+413 KYIKRLTLNFTDK
-426 VTLPEWFYGLQ
+426 VALPEWFYGLQ
-437 IDNLTIGGEMSE
+437 IDNLTIKGEMSD
-449 EQEAAIWKHFPN
+449 EQEAAIKKHFPKADIRRIRKTLIVTN
-461 AILNY
+461 EPLIIVD
-466 KGAASMNFKN
+466 SVIFK
-476 NSDLEIIPNTGSLGR
+476 
-491 QSLPSSPAKVKKA
+491 
-504 KVGKLKAGDKI
+504 GKL
-515 SGTLSDG
+515 SDIDPATIKSQRVLKDAAATAVYG
-522 MGPLFGATVCEI
+522 SQGANGVIEI
-534 DAKGRIIESAI
+534 
-545 TDNNGQFTMKVQ
+545 
-557 NPDDSLRFSYVG
+557 
-569 MKTTKLAIDKTEY
+569 TTK
-582 KIKLQPVRRL
+582 
-592 DDLMIKQK
+592 
-600 RQSEPSTLPIPQREI
+600 QREVTNAVMPFSMKEI
-615 SYKDLDQIMEERGMV
+615 EAFEIE
-630 KAEDL
+630 A
-635 ELEGDPVISN
+635 EGDGVPN
-645 RNNPRGLISL
+645 ENNPRIQINLS
-655 TDEEQALVTSV
+655 DEEQTLVMSV
-666 NDLGFNLIRTISLLD
+666 NDLGFNLFRKVGAD
-681 PKSILLSPLGMTFAL
+681 ESILLSPLGMTYAL
-696 GQINNGAAGET
+696 GLINNGAGGKT
-707 RKQINQVLGCKDK
+707 RTQINQVLGCDDK
-720 ETAKINM
+720 KAANINK

-735 APQLDKTTQLEI
+735 TPKLDKLATI
-747 TNEFISPKSFTP
+747 DISNEFTSHKNYKP
-759 KPAFTQVVKD
+759 KPAFKEVAKD
-769 SYDTKFE
+769 SYDTKFMA
-776 TSESEALKFTLK
+776 SESDQLKFTLV
-788 NTIYFKGI
+788 NTINFKGI
-796 WADKFRKINT
+796 WTDKFSKAYT
-806 KDEVFRCESGME
+806 QDEMFKGEDGKE
-818 TTVPMMNQ
+818 QTVPMMNQ
-826 FHQFFYTENDLCQAL
+826 THQFFYTENDLCQTL

-858 EEKTVCNVAWSLTAD
+858 EGKTVKEVAQSLTAD
-873 SWKKMYA
+873 SWEKMYD
-880 QMQRIDVDVKLPRF
+880 QMRRVRVDVKLPRF
-894 ETESEEN
+894 ESESEVN
-901 LAGTMTPLMPNA
+901 LTGIMSALMPNA
-913 FRMDKA
+913 FNMKKA

-924 FDVKSCI
+924 FDLESCI
-931 DRIKQVGHIKVD
+931 EMIKQKGRIKVD
-943 ETGAEASVITSL
+943 ETGTEAWVATAL
-955 QGDLGSVKTVQPET
+955 QGRIAGLDFTKPET
-969 VRFHANHPFLYF
+969 IVFHATHPFLYF
-981 IREYSTGTIFFIGQY
+981 IREWSTSTIFFIGQY

>member
-1 MKKRFIIIILALV
+1 MKKSFIIIILALV

-107 VWLLISQGF
+107 FWLLISQGF

-130 IVSHTEKM
+130 VVSHTEKM
-138 DLVVET
+138 DLVVV
-144 TKNLLYEDADW
+144 TKKDLLHEDADW
-155 KKLIAGFAAQIS
+155 KKLIAGFAAQIN
-167 EYTKGDIA
+167 EFTKGDVA

-188 ERIAS
+188 ERIVS

-204 FDYVIHYLGCGI
+204 FDYVVHYMGCGI
-216 PSITLKGTPQ
+216 PSITLMGTPQ

-238 EKYGMGDWIK
+238 EKYGMGDWFK
-248 SLNPILTEFIKA
+248 SLKPILTEFIKA

-278 PDKLVGNKICDLR
+278 PDKLVGNKVCDFR

-316 HTHEMPSERVYVDF
+316 HIHEMPSERVYVDF

-336 IANGNVLVDTPMELI
+336 IANGNVIVDTPMELI

-372 MVRQVESNEK
+372 MVRQIESNEK

-396 EGLDL
+396 DGLDL

-413 KYIKRLTLNFTNK
+413 KYIKRLTLNFTDK
-426 VTLPEWFYGLQ
+426 VALPEWFYGLQ
-437 IDNLTIGGEMSE
+437 IDNLTIKGEMSD
-449 EQEAAIWKHFPN
+449 EQEAAIKKHFPKADIRRIRKTLIVTN
-461 AILNY
+461 EPLIIVD
-466 KGAASMNFKN
+466 SVIFK
-476 NSDLEIIPNTGSLGR
+476 
-491 QSLPSSPAKVKKA
+491 
-504 KVGKLKAGDKI
+504 GKL
-515 SGTLSDG
+515 SDID
-522 MGPLFGATVCEI
+522 PATIKSQRVLKDAAATAVYGSQGKNGVIEI
-534 DAKGRIIESAI
+534 
-545 TDNNGQFTMKVQ
+545 
-557 NPDDSLRFSYVG
+557 
-569 MKTTKLAIDKTEY
+569 TTK
-582 KIKLQPVRRL
+582 
-592 DDLMIKQK
+592 
-600 RQSEPSTLPIPQREI
+600 QREVTSAVMPFSMKEI
-615 SYKDLDQIMEERGMV
+615 EAFEIE
-630 KAEDL
+630 A
-635 ELEGDPVISN
+635 EGDGVPN
-645 RNNPRGLISL
+645 ENNPRIQVSL
-655 TDEEQALVTSV
+655 SDEEQTLVMSV
-666 NDLGFNLIRTISLLD
+666 NDLGFNLFRKVGASE
-681 PKSILLSPLGMTFAL
+681 SILLSPLGMTYAL
-696 GQINNGAAGET
+696 GLINNGSAGKT
-707 RKQINQVLGCKDK
+707 RTQINQVLGCDDK
-720 ETAKINM
+720 KAANINK

-735 APQLDKTTQLEI
+735 TPKLDKLATI
-747 TNEFISPKSFTP
+747 DISNEFTSHKNIQP
-759 KPAFTQVVKD
+759 KPAFKEVAKD
-769 SYDTKFE
+769 SYDTKFME
-776 TSESEALKFTLK
+776 SESDQLKFTLV
-788 NTIYFKGI
+788 NTINFKGI
-796 WADKFRKINT
+796 WTDKFPKAYT
-806 KDEVFRCESGME
+806 QDEMFKGEDGKE
-818 TTVPMMNQ
+818 QTVPMMNQ
-826 FHQFFYTENDLCQAL
+826 TRQFFYTENDLCQTL

-858 EEKTVCNVAWSLTAD
+858 EGRTVQEVAQSLTAD
-873 SWKKMYA
+873 SWEKMYD
-880 QMQRIDVDVKLPRF
+880 QMRRVRVDVKLPRF
-894 ETESEEN
+894 ESESEVN
-901 LAGTMTPLMPNA
+901 LTGIMSALMPNA
-913 FRMDKA
+913 FNMKKA

-924 FDVKSCI
+924 FDLESCI
-931 DRIKQVGHIKVD
+931 KMIKQKGRIKVD
-943 ETGAEASVITSL
+943 ETGTEAWVATAL
-955 QGDLGSVKTVQPET
+955 QGRIAGLDFTKPEKI
-969 VRFHANHPFLYF
+969 VFHATHPFLYF
-981 IREYSTGTIFFIGQY
+981 IREWSTSTIFFIGQY

>member
-1 MKKRFIIIILALV
+1 MKKSFIIIILALV

-144 TKNLLYEDADW
+144 KKNLLYEDADW
-155 KKLIAGFAAQIS
+155 KKLIAGFAAQIN
-167 EYTKGDIA
+167 EYTKGDVA

-188 ERIAS
+188 ERIVS

-204 FDYVIHYLGCGI
+204 FDYVVHYMGCGI
-216 PSITLKGTPQ
+216 PSITLMGTPQ

-238 EKYGMGDWIK
+238 EKYGMGDWFK
-248 SLNPILTEFIKA
+248 SLKPILTEFIKA

-278 PDKLVGNKICDLR
+278 HDKLVGNKVCDFR

-316 HTHEMPSERVYVDF
+316 HIHEMPSERVYVDF

-336 IANGNVLVDTPMELI
+336 IANGNVIVDTPMELI

-372 MVRQVESNEK
+372 MVRQIESNEK

-396 EGLDL
+396 DGLDL

-413 KYIKRLTLNFTNK
+413 KYIKRLTLNFTDK
-426 VTLPEWFYGLQ
+426 VALPEWFYGLQ
-437 IDNLTIGGEMSE
+437 IDNLTIKGEMSD
-449 EQEAAIWKHFPN
+449 EQEAAIKKHFPKADIRRIRKTLIVTN
-461 AILNY
+461 EPLIIVD
-466 KGAASMNFKN
+466 SVIFK
-476 NSDLEIIPNTGSLGR
+476 
-491 QSLPSSPAKVKKA
+491 
-504 KVGKLKAGDKI
+504 GKL
-515 SGTLSDG
+515 SDIDPATIKSQRVLKDAAATAVYG
-522 MGPLFGATVCEI
+522 SQGANGVIEI
-534 DAKGRIIESAI
+534 
-545 TDNNGQFTMKVQ
+545 
-557 NPDDSLRFSYVG
+557 
-569 MKTTKLAIDKTEY
+569 TTK
-582 KIKLQPVRRL
+582 
-592 DDLMIKQK
+592 
-600 RQSEPSTLPIPQREI
+600 QREVTNAVMPFSMKEI
-615 SYKDLDQIMEERGMV
+615 EAFEIE
-630 KAEDL
+630 A
-635 ELEGDPVISN
+635 EGDGVPN
-645 RNNPRGLISL
+645 ENNPRIQINLS
-655 TDEEQALVTSV
+655 DEEQTLVMSV
-666 NDLGFNLIRTISLLD
+666 NDLGFNLFRKVGAD
-681 PKSILLSPLGMTFAL
+681 ESILLSPLGMTYAL
-696 GQINNGAAGET
+696 GLINNGAGGKT
-707 RKQINQVLGCKDK
+707 RTQINQVLGCDDK
-720 ETAKINM
+720 KAANINK

-735 APQLDKTTQLEI
+735 TPKLDKLATI
-747 TNEFISPKSFTP
+747 DISNEFTSHKNYKP
-759 KPAFTQVVKD
+759 KPAFKEVAKD
-769 SYDTKFE
+769 SYDTKFMA
-776 TSESEALKFTLK
+776 SESDQLKFTLV
-788 NTIYFKGI
+788 NTINFKGI
-796 WADKFRKINT
+796 WTDKFSKAYT
-806 KDEVFRCESGME
+806 QDEMFKGEDGKE
-818 TTVPMMNQ
+818 QTVPMMNQ
-826 FHQFFYTENDLCQAL
+826 THQFFYTENDLCQTL

-858 EEKTVCNVAWSLTAD
+858 EGKTVKEVAQSLTAD
-873 SWKKMYA
+873 SWEKMYD
-880 QMQRIDVDVKLPRF
+880 QMRRVRVDVKLPRF
-894 ETESEEN
+894 ESESEVN
-901 LAGTMTPLMPNA
+901 LTGIMSALMPNA
-913 FRMDKA
+913 FNMKKA

-924 FDVKSCI
+924 FDLASCI
-931 DRIKQVGHIKVD
+931 KMIMQKGHIKVD
-943 ETGAEASVITSL
+943 ETGTEAWVATAL
-955 QGDLGSVKTVQPET
+955 QGRIAGLDFTKPET
-969 VRFHANHPFLYF
+969 IVFHATHPFLYF
-981 IREYSTGTIFFIGQY
+981 IREWSTSTIFFIGQY
-996 MGS
+996 MGTTSPTNL

>member
-1 MKKRFIIIILALV
+1 MKKSFIIIILALV

-144 TKNLLYEDADW
+144 EKDLLHEDADW
-155 KKLIAGFAAQIS
+155 KKLIAGFAAQIN
-167 EYTKGDIA
+167 EYTKGDVA

-188 ERIAS
+188 ERIVS

-204 FDYVIHYLGCGI
+204 FDYVVHYMGCGI
-216 PSITLKGTPQ
+216 PSITLMGTPQ

-238 EKYGMGDWIK
+238 EKYGMGDWFK
-248 SLNPILTEFIKA
+248 SLKPILTEFIKA

-278 PDKLVGNKICDLR
+278 PDKLVGNKVCDFR

-316 HTHEMPSERVYVDF
+316 HIHEMPSERVYVDF

-336 IANGNVLVDTPMELI
+336 IANGNVIVDTPMELI

-372 MVRQVESNEK
+372 MVRQIESNEK

-396 EGLDL
+396 DGLDL

-413 KYIKRLTLNFTNK
+413 KYIKRLTLNFTDK
-426 VTLPEWFYGLQ
+426 VALPEWFYGLQ
-437 IDNLTIGGEMSE
+437 IDNLTIKGEMSD
-449 EQEAAIWKHFPN
+449 EQEAAIKKHFPKADIRRIRKTLIVTN
-461 AILNY
+461 EPLIIVD
-466 KGAASMNFKN
+466 SVIFK
-476 NSDLEIIPNTGSLGR
+476 
-491 QSLPSSPAKVKKA
+491 
-504 KVGKLKAGDKI
+504 GKL
-515 SGTLSDG
+515 SDIDPATIKSQRVLKDAAATAVYG
-522 MGPLFGATVCEI
+522 SQGANGVIEI
-534 DAKGRIIESAI
+534 
-545 TDNNGQFTMKVQ
+545 
-557 NPDDSLRFSYVG
+557 
-569 MKTTKLAIDKTEY
+569 TTK
-582 KIKLQPVRRL
+582 
-592 DDLMIKQK
+592 
-600 RQSEPSTLPIPQREI
+600 QREVTNAVMPFSMKEI
-615 SYKDLDQIMEERGMV
+615 EAFEIE
-630 KAEDL
+630 A
-635 ELEGDPVISN
+635 EGDGVPN
-645 RNNPRGLISL
+645 ENNPRIQVSL
-655 TDEEQALVTSV
+655 SDEEQTLVMSV
-666 NDLGFNLIRTISLLD
+666 NDLGFNLFRKVGASE
-681 PKSILLSPLGMTFAL
+681 SILLSPLGMTYAL
-696 GQINNGAAGET
+696 GLINNGAAGKT
-707 RKQINQVLGCKDK
+707 RTQINQVLGCDDK
-720 ETAKINM
+720 KAANINK

-735 APQLDKTTQLEI
+735 TPKLDKLATI
-747 TNEFISPKSFTP
+747 DISNEFTSHKNIQP
-759 KPAFTQVVKD
+759 KPAFKEVAKD
-769 SYDTKFE
+769 SYDTKFMA
-776 TSESEALKFTLK
+776 SESDQLKFTLV
-788 NTIYFKGI
+788 NTINFKGI
-796 WADKFRKINT
+796 WTDKFPKAYT
-806 KDEVFRCESGME
+806 QDEMFKGEDGKE
-818 TTVPMMNQ
+818 QTVPMMNQ
-826 FHQFFYTENDLCQAL
+826 THQFFYTENDLCQTL

-858 EEKTVCNVAWSLTAD
+858 EGKTVKEVAQSLTAD
-873 SWKKMYA
+873 SWEKMYD
-880 QMQRIDVDVKLPRF
+880 QMRRVRVDVKLPRF
-894 ETESEEN
+894 ESESEVN
-901 LAGTMTPLMPNA
+901 LTGIMSALMPNA
-913 FRMDKA
+913 FNMKKA

-924 FDVKSCI
+924 FDLESCI
-931 DRIKQVGHIKVD
+931 EMIKQKGRIKVD
-943 ETGAEASVITSL
+943 ETGTEAWVATAL
-955 QGDLGSVKTVQPET
+955 QGRIAGLDFTKPET
-969 VRFHANHPFLYF
+969 IVFHATHPFLYF
-981 IREYSTGTIFFIGQY
+981 IREWSTSTIFFIGQY

>member
-1 MKKRFIIIILALV
+1 MKKSFIIIILALV

-144 TKNLLYEDADW
+144 KKNLLYEDADW
-155 KKLIAGFAAQIS
+155 KKLIAGFAAQIN
-167 EYTKGDIA
+167 EYTKGDVA

-188 ERIAS
+188 ERIVS

-204 FDYVIHYLGCGI
+204 FDYVVHYMGCGI
-216 PSITLKGTPQ
+216 PSITLMGTPQ

-238 EKYGMGDWIK
+238 EKYGMGDWFK
-248 SLNPILTEFIKA
+248 SLKPILTEFIKA

-278 PDKLVGNKICDLR
+278 PDKLVGNKVCDFR

-316 HTHEMPSERVYVDF
+316 HIHEMPSERVYVDF

-336 IANGNVLVDTPMELI
+336 IANGNVIVDTPMELI

-372 MVRQVESNEK
+372 MVRQIESNEK

-396 EGLDL
+396 DGLDL

-413 KYIKRLTLNFTNK
+413 KYIKRLTLNFTDK
-426 VTLPEWFYGLQ
+426 VALPEWFYGLQ
-437 IDNLTIGGEMSE
+437 IDNLTIKGEMSD
-449 EQEAAIWKHFPN
+449 EQEAAIKKHFPKADIRRIRKTLIVTN
-461 AILNY
+461 EPLIIVD
-466 KGAASMNFKN
+466 SVIFK
-476 NSDLEIIPNTGSLGR
+476 
-491 QSLPSSPAKVKKA
+491 
-504 KVGKLKAGDKI
+504 GKL
-515 SGTLSDG
+515 SDIDPATIKSQRVLKDAAATAVYG
-522 MGPLFGATVCEI
+522 SQGANGVIEI
-534 DAKGRIIESAI
+534 
-545 TDNNGQFTMKVQ
+545 
-557 NPDDSLRFSYVG
+557 
-569 MKTTKLAIDKTEY
+569 TTK
-582 KIKLQPVRRL
+582 
-592 DDLMIKQK
+592 
-600 RQSEPSTLPIPQREI
+600 QREVTNAVMPFSMKEI
-615 SYKDLDQIMEERGMV
+615 EAFEIE
-630 KAEDL
+630 A
-635 ELEGDPVISN
+635 EGDGVPN
-645 RNNPRGLISL
+645 ENNPRIQVSL
-655 TDEEQALVTSV
+655 SDEEQTLVMSV
-666 NDLGFNLIRTISLLD
+666 NDLGFNLFRKVGASE
-681 PKSILLSPLGMTFAL
+681 SILLSPLGMTYAL
-696 GQINNGAAGET
+696 GLINNGAAGKT
-707 RKQINQVLGCKDK
+707 RTQINQVLGCDDK
-720 ETAKINM
+720 KAANINK

-735 APQLDKTTQLEI
+735 TPKLDKLATI
-747 TNEFISPKSFTP
+747 DISNEFTSHKNIQP
-759 KPAFTQVVKD
+759 KPAFKEVAKD
-769 SYDTKFE
+769 SYDTKFMA
-776 TSESEALKFTLK
+776 SESDQLKFTLV
-788 NTIYFKGI
+788 NTINFKGI
-796 WADKFRKINT
+796 WTDKFPKAYT
-806 KDEVFRCESGME
+806 QDEMFKGEDGKE
-818 TTVPMMNQ
+818 QTVPMMNQ
-826 FHQFFYTENDLCQAL
+826 THQFFYTENDLCQTL

-858 EEKTVCNVAWSLTAD
+858 EGKTVKEVAQSLTAD
-873 SWKKMYA
+873 SWEKMYD
-880 QMQRIDVDVKLPRF
+880 QMRRVRVDVKLPRF
-894 ETESEEN
+894 ESESEVN
-901 LAGTMTPLMPNA
+901 LTGIMSALMPNA
-913 FRMDKA
+913 FNMKKA

-924 FDVKSCI
+924 FDLESCI
-931 DRIKQVGHIKVD
+931 EMIKQKGRIKVD
-943 ETGAEASVITSL
+943 ETGTEAWVATAL
-955 QGDLGSVKTVQPET
+955 QGRIAGLDFTKPET
-969 VRFHANHPFLYF
+969 IVFHATHPFLYF
-981 IREYSTGTIFFIGQY
+981 IREWSTSTIFFIGQY
-996 MGS
+996 MGT

>member
-1 MKKRFIIIILALV
+1 MKKSFIIIILALV

-124 DELRDQ
+124 DELRNQ

-144 TKNLLYEDADW
+144 EKDLLHEDADW
-155 KKLIAGFAAQIS
+155 KKLIAGFAAQIN
-167 EYTKGDIA
+167 EYTKGDVA

-188 ERIAS
+188 ERIVS

-204 FDYVIHYLGCGI
+204 FDYVVHYMGCGI
-216 PSITLKGTPQ
+216 PSITLMGTPQ

-238 EKYGMGDWIK
+238 EKYGMGDWFK
-248 SLNPILTEFIKA
+248 SLKPILTEFIKA

-278 PDKLVGNKICDLR
+278 PDKLVGNKVCDFR

-316 HTHEMPSERVYVDF
+316 HIHEMPSERVYVDF

-336 IANGNVLVDTPMELI
+336 IANGNVIVDTPMELI

-372 MVRQVESNEK
+372 MVRQIESNEK

-396 EGLDL
+396 DGLDL

-413 KYIKRLTLNFTNK
+413 KYIKRLTLNFTDK
-426 VTLPEWFYGLQ
+426 VALPEWFYGLQ
-437 IDNLTIGGEMSE
+437 IDNLTIKGEMSD
-449 EQEAAIWKHFPN
+449 EQEAAIKKHFPKADIRRIRKTLIFTN
-461 AILNY
+461 EPLIIVD
-466 KGAASMNFKN
+466 SVIFK
-476 NSDLEIIPNTGSLGR
+476 
-491 QSLPSSPAKVKKA
+491 
-504 KVGKLKAGDKI
+504 GKL
-515 SGTLSDG
+515 SDIDPATIKSQRVLKDAAATAVYG
-522 MGPLFGATVCEI
+522 SQGANGVIEI
-534 DAKGRIIESAI
+534 
-545 TDNNGQFTMKVQ
+545 
-557 NPDDSLRFSYVG
+557 
-569 MKTTKLAIDKTEY
+569 TTK
-582 KIKLQPVRRL
+582 
-592 DDLMIKQK
+592 
-600 RQSEPSTLPIPQREI
+600 QREVTNAVMPFSMKEI
-615 SYKDLDQIMEERGMV
+615 EAFEIE
-630 KAEDL
+630 A
-635 ELEGDPVISN
+635 EGDGVPN
-645 RNNPRGLISL
+645 ENNPRIQVSL
-655 TDEEQALVTSV
+655 SDEEQTLVMSV
-666 NDLGFNLIRTISLLD
+666 NDLGFNLFRKVGASE
-681 PKSILLSPLGMTFAL
+681 SILLSPLGMTYAL
-696 GQINNGAAGET
+696 GLINNGAAGKT
-707 RKQINQVLGCKDK
+707 RTQINQVLGCDDK
-720 ETAKINM
+720 KAANINK

-735 APQLDKTTQLEI
+735 TPKLDKLATI
-747 TNEFISPKSFTP
+747 DISNEFTSHKNIQP
-759 KPAFTQVVKD
+759 KPAFKEVAKD
-769 SYDTKFE
+769 SYDTKFMA
-776 TSESEALKFTLK
+776 SESDQLKFTLV
-788 NTIYFKGI
+788 NTINFKGI
-796 WADKFRKINT
+796 WTDKFSKAYT
-806 KDEVFRCESGME
+806 QDEMFKGEDGKE
-818 TTVPMMNQ
+818 QTVPMMNQ
-826 FHQFFYTENDLCQAL
+826 THQFFYTENDLCQTL

-846 NGAYQMIVLLPK
+846 NGVYQMIVLLPK
-858 EEKTVCNVAWSLTAD
+858 EGKTVKEVAQSLTAD
-873 SWKKMYA
+873 SWEKMYD
-880 QMQRIDVDVKLPRF
+880 QMRRVRVDVKLPRF
-894 ETESEEN
+894 ESESEVN
-901 LAGTMTPLMPNA
+901 LTGIMSALMPNA
-913 FRMDKA
+913 FNMKKA

-924 FDVKSCI
+924 FDLESCI
-931 DRIKQVGHIKVD
+931 EMIKQKGRIKVD
-943 ETGAEASVITSL
+943 ETGTEAWVATAL
-955 QGDLGSVKTVQPET
+955 QGRIAGLDFTKPET
-969 VRFHANHPFLYF
+969 IVFHATHPFLYF
-981 IREYSTGTIFFIGQY
+981 IREWSTSTIFFIGQY
-996 MGS
+996 MGTTSPTNL

>member
-1 MKKRFIIIILALV
+1 MKKSFIIIILALV

-144 TKNLLYEDADW
+144 KKNLLYEDADW
-155 KKLIAGFAAQIS
+155 KKLIAGFAAQIN
-167 EYTKGDIA
+167 EYTKGDVA

-188 ERIAS
+188 ERIVS

-204 FDYVIHYLGCGI
+204 FDYVVHYMGCGI
-216 PSITLKGTPQ
+216 PSITLMGTPQ

-238 EKYGMGDWIK
+238 EKYGMGDWFK
-248 SLNPILTEFIKA
+248 SLKPILTEFIKA

-278 PDKLVGNKICDLR
+278 PDKLVGNKVCDFR

-316 HTHEMPSERVYVDF
+316 HIHEMPSERVYVDF

-336 IANGNVLVDTPMELI
+336 IANGNVIVDTPMELI

-372 MVRQVESNEK
+372 MVRQIESNEK

-396 EGLDL
+396 DGLDL

-413 KYIKRLTLNFTNK
+413 KYIKRLTLNFTDK
-426 VTLPEWFYGLQ
+426 VALPEWFYGLQ
-437 IDNLTIGGEMSE
+437 IDNLTIKGEMSD
-449 EQEAAIWKHFPN
+449 EQEAAIKKHFPKADIRRIRKTLIVTN
-461 AILNY
+461 EPLIIVD
-466 KGAASMNFKN
+466 SVIFK
-476 NSDLEIIPNTGSLGR
+476 
-491 QSLPSSPAKVKKA
+491 
-504 KVGKLKAGDKI
+504 GKL
-515 SGTLSDG
+515 SDIDPATIKSQRVLKDAAATAVYG
-522 MGPLFGATVCEI
+522 SQGANGVIEI
-534 DAKGRIIESAI
+534 
-545 TDNNGQFTMKVQ
+545 
-557 NPDDSLRFSYVG
+557 
-569 MKTTKLAIDKTEY
+569 TTK
-582 KIKLQPVRRL
+582 
-592 DDLMIKQK
+592 
-600 RQSEPSTLPIPQREI
+600 QREVTNAVMPFSMKEI
-615 SYKDLDQIMEERGMV
+615 EAFEIE
-630 KAEDL
+630 A
-635 ELEGDPVISN
+635 EGDGVPN
-645 RNNPRGLISL
+645 ENNPRIQINLS
-655 TDEEQALVTSV
+655 DEEQTLVMSV
-666 NDLGFNLIRTISLLD
+666 NDLGFNLFRKVGAD
-681 PKSILLSPLGMTFAL
+681 ESILLSPLGMTYAL
-696 GQINNGAAGET
+696 GLINNGAGGKT
-707 RKQINQVLGCKDK
+707 RTQINQVLGCDDK
-720 ETAKINM
+720 KAANINK

-735 APQLDKTTQLEI
+735 TPKLDKLATI
-747 TNEFISPKSFTP
+747 DISNEFTSHKNYKP
-759 KPAFTQVVKD
+759 KPAFKEVAKD
-769 SYDTKFE
+769 SYDTKFMA
-776 TSESEALKFTLK
+776 SESDQLKFTLV
-788 NTIYFKGI
+788 NTINFKGI
-796 WADKFRKINT
+796 WTDKFPKAYT
-806 KDEVFRCESGME
+806 QDEMFKGEDGKE
-818 TTVPMMNQ
+818 QTVPMMNQ
-826 FHQFFYTENDLCQAL
+826 THQFFYTENDLCQTL

-858 EEKTVCNVAWSLTAD
+858 EGKTVKEVAQSLTAD
-873 SWKKMYA
+873 SWEKMYD
-880 QMQRIDVDVKLPRF
+880 QMRRVRVDVKLPRF
-894 ETESEEN
+894 ESESEVN
-901 LAGTMTPLMPNA
+901 LTGIMSALMPNA
-913 FRMDKA
+913 FNMKKA

-924 FDVKSCI
+924 FDLESCI
-931 DRIKQVGHIKVD
+931 EMIKQKGRIKVD
-943 ETGAEASVITSL
+943 ETGTEAWVATAL
-955 QGDLGSVKTVQPET
+955 QGRIAGLDFTKPET
-969 VRFHANHPFLYF
+969 IVFHATHPFLYF
-981 IREYSTGTIFFIGQY
+981 IREWSTSTIFFIGQY

>member
-1 MKKRFIIIILALV
+1 MKKSFIIIILALV

-124 DELRDQ
+124 DELRNQ

-144 TKNLLYEDADW
+144 EKDLLHEDADW
-155 KKLIAGFAAQIS
+155 KKLIAGFAAQIN
-167 EYTKGDIA
+167 EYTKGDVA

-188 ERIAS
+188 ERIVS

-204 FDYVIHYLGCGI
+204 FDYVVHYMGCGI
-216 PSITLKGTPQ
+216 PSITLMGTPQ

-238 EKYGMGDWIK
+238 EKYGMGDWFK
-248 SLNPILTEFIKA
+248 SLKPILTEFIKA

-278 PDKLVGNKICDLR
+278 PDKLVGNKVCDFR

-316 HTHEMPSERVYVDF
+316 HIHEMPSERVYVDF

-336 IANGNVLVDTPMELI
+336 IANGNVIVDTPMELI

-372 MVRQVESNEK
+372 MVRQIESNEK

-396 EGLDL
+396 DGLDL

-413 KYIKRLTLNFTNK
+413 KYIKRLTLNFTDK
-426 VTLPEWFYGLQ
+426 VALPEWFYGLQ
-437 IDNLTIGGEMSE
+437 IDNLTIKGEMSD
-449 EQEAAIWKHFPN
+449 EQEAAFKKHFPKADIRRIRKTLIVTN
-461 AILNY
+461 EPLIIVD
-466 KGAASMNFKN
+466 SVIFK
-476 NSDLEIIPNTGSLGR
+476 
-491 QSLPSSPAKVKKA
+491 
-504 KVGKLKAGDKI
+504 GKL
-515 SGTLSDG
+515 SDIDPATIKSQRVLKDAAATAVYG
-522 MGPLFGATVCEI
+522 SQGANGVIEI
-534 DAKGRIIESAI
+534 
-545 TDNNGQFTMKVQ
+545 
-557 NPDDSLRFSYVG
+557 
-569 MKTTKLAIDKTEY
+569 TTK
-582 KIKLQPVRRL
+582 
-592 DDLMIKQK
+592 
-600 RQSEPSTLPIPQREI
+600 QREVTNAVMPFSMKEI
-615 SYKDLDQIMEERGMV
+615 EAFEIE
-630 KAEDL
+630 A
-635 ELEGDPVISN
+635 EGDGVPN
-645 RNNPRGLISL
+645 ENNPRIQVSL
-655 TDEEQALVTSV
+655 SDEEQTLVMSV
-666 NDLGFNLIRTISLLD
+666 NDLGFNLFRKVGASE
-681 PKSILLSPLGMTFAL
+681 SILLSPLGMTYAL
-696 GQINNGAAGET
+696 GLINNGAAGKT
-707 RKQINQVLGCKDK
+707 RTQINQVLGCDDK
-720 ETAKINM
+720 KAANINK

-735 APQLDKTTQLEI
+735 TPKLDKLATI
-747 TNEFISPKSFTP
+747 DISNEFTSHKNIQP
-759 KPAFTQVVKD
+759 KPAFKEVAKD
-769 SYDTKFE
+769 SYDTKFMA
-776 TSESEALKFTLK
+776 SESDQLKFTLV
-788 NTIYFKGI
+788 NTINFKGI
-796 WADKFRKINT
+796 WTDKFSKAYT
-806 KDEVFRCESGME
+806 QDEMFKGEDGKE
-818 TTVPMMNQ
+818 QTVPMMNQ
-826 FHQFFYTENDLCQAL
+826 THQFFYTENDLCQTL

-858 EEKTVCNVAWSLTAD
+858 EGKTVKEVAQSLTAD
-873 SWKKMYA
+873 SWEKMYD
-880 QMQRIDVDVKLPRF
+880 QMRRVRVDVKLPRF
-894 ETESEEN
+894 ESESEVN
-901 LAGTMTPLMPNA
+901 LTGIMSALMPNA
-913 FRMDKA
+913 FNMKKA

-924 FDVKSCI
+924 FDLESCI
-931 DRIKQVGHIKVD
+931 EMIKQKGRIKVD
-943 ETGAEASVITSL
+943 ETGTEAWVATAL
-955 QGDLGSVKTVQPET
+955 QGRIAGLDFTKPET
-969 VRFHANHPFLYF
+969 IVFHATHPFLYF
-981 IREYSTGTIFFIGQY
+981 IREWSTSTIFFIGQY
-996 MGS
+996 MGT

>member
-1 MKKRFIIIILALV
+1 MKKSFIIIILALV

-144 TKNLLYEDADW
+144 EKDLLHEDADW
-155 KKLIAGFAAQIS
+155 KKLIAGFAAQIN
-167 EYTKGDIA
+167 EYTKGDVA

-188 ERIAS
+188 ERIVS

-204 FDYVIHYLGCGI
+204 FDYVVHYMGCGI
-216 PSITLKGTPQ
+216 PSITLMGTPQ

-238 EKYGMGDWIK
+238 EKYGMGDWFK
-248 SLNPILTEFIKA
+248 SLKPILTEFIKA

-278 PDKLVGNKICDLR
+278 PDKLVGNKVCDFR

-316 HTHEMPSERVYVDF
+316 HIHEMPSERVYVDF

-336 IANGNVLVDTPMELI
+336 IANGNVIVDTPMELI

-372 MVRQVESNEK
+372 MVRQIESNEK

-396 EGLDL
+396 DGLDL

-413 KYIKRLTLNFTNK
+413 KYIKRLTLNFTDK
-426 VTLPEWFYGLQ
+426 VALPEWFYGLQ
-437 IDNLTIGGEMSE
+437 IDNLTIKGEMSD
-449 EQEAAIWKHFPN
+449 EQEAAIKKHFPKADIRRIRKTLIVTN
-461 AILNY
+461 EPLIIVD
-466 KGAASMNFKN
+466 SVIFK
-476 NSDLEIIPNTGSLGR
+476 
-491 QSLPSSPAKVKKA
+491 
-504 KVGKLKAGDKI
+504 GKL
-515 SGTLSDG
+515 SDIDPATIKSQRVLKDAAATAVYG
-522 MGPLFGATVCEI
+522 SQGANGVIEI
-534 DAKGRIIESAI
+534 
-545 TDNNGQFTMKVQ
+545 
-557 NPDDSLRFSYVG
+557 
-569 MKTTKLAIDKTEY
+569 TTK
-582 KIKLQPVRRL
+582 
-592 DDLMIKQK
+592 
-600 RQSEPSTLPIPQREI
+600 QREVTNAVMPFSMKEI
-615 SYKDLDQIMEERGMV
+615 EAFEIE
-630 KAEDL
+630 A
-635 ELEGDPVISN
+635 EGDGVPN
-645 RNNPRGLISL
+645 ENNPRIQVSL
-655 TDEEQALVTSV
+655 SDEEQTLVMSV
-666 NDLGFNLIRTISLLD
+666 NDLGFNLFRKVGASE
-681 PKSILLSPLGMTFAL
+681 SILLSPLGMTYAL
-696 GQINNGAAGET
+696 GLINNGAAGKT
-707 RKQINQVLGCKDK
+707 RTQINQVLGCDDK
-720 ETAKINM
+720 KAANINK

-735 APQLDKTTQLEI
+735 TPKLDKLATI
-747 TNEFISPKSFTP
+747 DISNEFTSHKNIQP
-759 KPAFTQVVKD
+759 KPAFKEVAKD
-769 SYDTKFE
+769 SYDTKFMA
-776 TSESEALKFTLK
+776 SESDQLKFTLV
-788 NTIYFKGI
+788 NTINFKGI
-796 WADKFRKINT
+796 WTDKFPKAYT
-806 KDEVFRCESGME
+806 QDEMFKGEDGKE
-818 TTVPMMNQ
+818 QTVPMMNQ
-826 FHQFFYTENDLCQAL
+826 TRQFFYTENDLYQAL

-858 EEKTVCNVAWSLTAD
+858 EGKTVKEVAQSLTAD
-873 SWKKMYA
+873 SWEKMYD
-880 QMQRIDVDVKLPRF
+880 QMRRVRVDVKLPRF
-894 ETESEEN
+894 ESESEVN
-901 LAGTMTPLMPNA
+901 LTGIMSALMPNA
-913 FRMDKA
+913 FNMKKA

-924 FDVKSCI
+924 FDLESCI
-931 DRIKQVGHIKVD
+931 EMIKQKGRIKVD
-943 ETGAEASVITSL
+943 ETGTEAWVATAL
-955 QGDLGSVKTVQPET
+955 QGRIAGLDFTKPET
-969 VRFHANHPFLYF
+969 IVFHATHPFLYF
-981 IREYSTGTIFFIGQY
+981 IREWSTSTIFFIGQY
-996 MGS
+996 MGTTSPTNL

>member
-1 MKKRFIIIILALV
+1 MKKSFIIIILALV

-124 DELRDQ
+124 DELRNQ

-144 TKNLLYEDADW
+144 EKDLLHEDADW
-155 KKLIAGFAAQIS
+155 KKLIAGFAAQIN
-167 EYTKGDIA
+167 EYTKGDVA

-188 ERIAS
+188 ERIVS

-204 FDYVIHYLGCGI
+204 FDYVVHYMGCGI
-216 PSITLKGTPQ
+216 PSITLMGTPQ

-238 EKYGMGDWIK
+238 EKYGMGDWFK
-248 SLNPILTEFIKA
+248 SLKPILTEFIKA

-278 PDKLVGNKICDLR
+278 PDKLVGNKVCDFR

-316 HTHEMPSERVYVDF
+316 HIHEMPSERVYVDF

-336 IANGNVLVDTPMELI
+336 IANGNVIVDTPMELI

-372 MVRQVESNEK
+372 MVRQIESNEK

-396 EGLDL
+396 DGLDL

-413 KYIKRLTLNFTNK
+413 KYIKRLTLNFTDK
-426 VTLPEWFYGLQ
+426 VALPEWFYGLQ
-437 IDNLTIGGEMSE
+437 IDNLTIKGEMSD
-449 EQEAAIWKHFPN
+449 EQEAAIKKHFPKADIRRIRKTLIVTN
-461 AILNY
+461 EPLIIVD
-466 KGAASMNFKN
+466 SVIFK
-476 NSDLEIIPNTGSLGR
+476 
-491 QSLPSSPAKVKKA
+491 
-504 KVGKLKAGDKI
+504 GKL
-515 SGTLSDG
+515 SDIDPATIKSQRVLKDAAATAVYG
-522 MGPLFGATVCEI
+522 SQGANGVIEI
-534 DAKGRIIESAI
+534 
-545 TDNNGQFTMKVQ
+545 
-557 NPDDSLRFSYVG
+557 
-569 MKTTKLAIDKTEY
+569 TTK
-582 KIKLQPVRRL
+582 
-592 DDLMIKQK
+592 
-600 RQSEPSTLPIPQREI
+600 QREVTNAVMPFSMKEI
-615 SYKDLDQIMEERGMV
+615 EAFEIE
-630 KAEDL
+630 A
-635 ELEGDPVISN
+635 EGDGVPN
-645 RNNPRGLISL
+645 ENNPRIQVSL
-655 TDEEQALVTSV
+655 SDEEQTLVMSV
-666 NDLGFNLIRTISLLD
+666 NDLGFNLFRKVGASE
-681 PKSILLSPLGMTFAL
+681 SILLSPLGMTYAL
-696 GQINNGAAGET
+696 GLINNGAAGKT
-707 RKQINQVLGCKDK
+707 RTQINQVLGCDDK
-720 ETAKINM
+720 KAANINK

-735 APQLDKTTQLEI
+735 TPKLDKLATI
-747 TNEFISPKSFTP
+747 DISNEFTSHKNIQP
-759 KPAFTQVVKD
+759 KPAFKEVAKD
-769 SYDTKFE
+769 SYDTKFMA
-776 TSESEALKFTLK
+776 SESDQLKFTLV
-788 NTIYFKGI
+788 NTINFKGI
-796 WADKFRKINT
+796 WTDKFPKAYT
-806 KDEVFRCESGME
+806 QDEMFKGEDGKE
-818 TTVPMMNQ
+818 QTVPMMNQ
-826 FHQFFYTENDLCQAL
+826 THQFFYTENDLCQTL

-858 EEKTVCNVAWSLTAD
+858 EGKTVKEVAQSLTAD
-873 SWKKMYA
+873 SWEKMYD
-880 QMQRIDVDVKLPRF
+880 QMRRVRVDVKLPRF
-894 ETESEEN
+894 ESESEVN
-901 LAGTMTPLMPNA
+901 LTGIMSALMPNA
-913 FRMDKA
+913 FNMKKA

-924 FDVKSCI
+924 FDLESCI
-931 DRIKQVGHIKVD
+931 EMIKQKGRIKVD
-943 ETGAEASVITSL
+943 ETGTEAWVATAL
-955 QGDLGSVKTVQPET
+955 QGRIAGLDFTKPET
-969 VRFHANHPFLYF
+969 IVFHATHPFLYF
-981 IREYSTGTIFFIGQY
+981 IREWSTSTIFFIGQY
-996 MGS
+996 MGT

>member
-1 MKKRFIIIILALV
+1 MKKSFIIIILALV

-124 DELRDQ
+124 DELRNQ

-155 KKLIAGFAAQIS
+155 KKLIAGFAAQIN
-167 EYTKGDIA
+167 EYTKGDVA

-188 ERIAS
+188 ERIVS

-204 FDYVIHYLGCGI
+204 FDYVVHYMGCGI
-216 PSITLKGTPQ
+216 PSITLMGTPQ

-238 EKYGMGDWIK
+238 EKYGMGDWFK
-248 SLNPILTEFIKA
+248 SLKPILTEFIKA

-278 PDKLVGNKICDLR
+278 PDKLVGNKVCDFR

-308 GQTLDQVP
+308 GLTLDQVP
-316 HTHEMPSERVYVDF
+316 HIHEMPSERVYVDF

-336 IANGNVLVDTPMELI
+336 IANGNVIVDTPMELI

-372 MVRQVESNEK
+372 MVRQIESNEK

-396 EGLDL
+396 DGLDL

-413 KYIKRLTLNFTNK
+413 KYIKRLTLNFTDK
-426 VTLPEWFYGLQ
+426 VALPEWFYGLQ
-437 IDNLTIGGEMSE
+437 IDNLTIKGEMSD
-449 EQEAAIWKHFPN
+449 EQEAAIKKHFPKADIRRIRKTLIVTN
-461 AILNY
+461 EPLIIVD
-466 KGAASMNFKN
+466 SVIFK
-476 NSDLEIIPNTGSLGR
+476 
-491 QSLPSSPAKVKKA
+491 
-504 KVGKLKAGDKI
+504 GKL
-515 SGTLSDG
+515 SDIDPATIKSQRVLKDAAATAVYG
-522 MGPLFGATVCEI
+522 SQGANGVIEI
-534 DAKGRIIESAI
+534 
-545 TDNNGQFTMKVQ
+545 
-557 NPDDSLRFSYVG
+557 
-569 MKTTKLAIDKTEY
+569 TTK
-582 KIKLQPVRRL
+582 
-592 DDLMIKQK
+592 
-600 RQSEPSTLPIPQREI
+600 QREVTNAVMPFSMKEI
-615 SYKDLDQIMEERGMV
+615 EAFEIE
-630 KAEDL
+630 A
-635 ELEGDPVISN
+635 EGDGVPN
-645 RNNPRGLISL
+645 ENNPRIQVSL
-655 TDEEQALVTSV
+655 SDEEQTLVMSV
-666 NDLGFNLIRTISLLD
+666 NDLGFNLFRKVGASE
-681 PKSILLSPLGMTFAL
+681 SILLSPLGMTYAL
-696 GQINNGAAGET
+696 GLINNGAAGKT
-707 RKQINQVLGCKDK
+707 RTQINQVLGCDDK
-720 ETAKINM
+720 KAANINK

-735 APQLDKTTQLEI
+735 TPKLDKLATI
-747 TNEFISPKSFTP
+747 DISNEFTSHKNIQP
-759 KPAFTQVVKD
+759 KPAFKEVAKD
-769 SYDTKFE
+769 SYDTKFMA
-776 TSESEALKFTLK
+776 SESDQLKFTLV
-788 NTIYFKGI
+788 NTINFKGI
-796 WADKFRKINT
+796 WTDKFPKAYT
-806 KDEVFRCESGME
+806 QDEMFKGEDGKE
-818 TTVPMMNQ
+818 QTVPMMNQ
-826 FHQFFYTENDLCQAL
+826 THQFFYTENDLCQTL

-858 EEKTVCNVAWSLTAD
+858 EGKTVKEVAQSLTAD
-873 SWKKMYA
+873 SWEKMYD
-880 QMQRIDVDVKLPRF
+880 QMRRVRVDVKLPRF
-894 ETESEEN
+894 ESESEVN
-901 LAGTMTPLMPNA
+901 LTGIMSALMPNA
-913 FRMDKA
+913 FNMKKA

-924 FDVKSCI
+924 FDLESCI
-931 DRIKQVGHIKVD
+931 EMIKQKGRIKVD
-943 ETGAEASVITSL
+943 ETGTEAWVATAL
-955 QGDLGSVKTVQPET
+955 QGRIAGLDFTKPET
-969 VRFHANHPFLYF
+969 IVFHATHPFLYF
-981 IREYSTGTIFFIGQY
+981 IREWSTSTIFFIGQY
-996 MGS
+996 MGT